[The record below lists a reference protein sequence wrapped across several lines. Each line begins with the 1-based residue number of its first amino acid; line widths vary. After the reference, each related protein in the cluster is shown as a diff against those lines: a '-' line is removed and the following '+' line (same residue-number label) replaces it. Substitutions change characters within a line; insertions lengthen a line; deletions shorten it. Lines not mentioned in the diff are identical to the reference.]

1 MLQGKF
7 VHLHVHSEFSLLD
20 GANRI
25 KDLPVRAKELGMNAM
40 AITDH
45 GAMFGAIDFYKACKA
60 NDIKPIIGCEVYV
73 APRNRK
79 DKDPNLD
86 ARYSHLILLAK
97 DNQGYKNLATLVSLG
112 YTEGFYYKPRIDHEI
127 IEKYHEGI
135 ICLSACLAGE
145 VNQAIL
151 ANDMEKAKEV
161 ALWYKSIFGED
172 YYLEIQN
179 NGIKEQVLAN
189 QKLIQLARELD
200 IPLVATNDAHY
211 LKREDAYNHEV
222 LLCIQT
228 GKRMTDED
236 RMKFDT
242 DELYVKS
249 PEEMSDY
256 FKNVPDA
263 IENTVKIA
271 EKCNV
276 EFEFGHT
283 ILPNYDVPQEFATH
297 YDYLEKLTYDGLKN
311 RYGENPSKEI
321 LERTEYELSVI
332 KKMGYV
338 DYFLIVWDYIHY
350 AKTHNIPVG
359 PGRGSGAG
367 SIVAYSIEITD
378 IDPIQYNLI
387 FERFLNPERISM
399 PDFDVDFCYEKRD
412 KVIEYVEQKYGK
424 DHVSQIITFG
434 TMSARMVIRDVA
446 RVLDM
451 PYAEADKLAK
461 MIPNEIHIT
470 IKKAMEQNK
479 ELKELYDTDEEIK
492 KMLNIAMALEG
503 MPRQAST
510 HACGIVI
517 TKEPV
522 VSYVPLYVRDGAI
535 STQYIMTTLEELGLL
550 KMDFLALEKLNI
562 ISKVSK
568 KIKNFNINNIPLDDK
583 KTLKIFYD
591 ADTDDI
597 FQFESSYAKSV
608 LDKLKITSF
617 NELTVSLALVRP
629 GANKQ
634 IDEYLK
640 NKKEG
645 INLTGDLA
653 DILGATYGTII
664 YQEQVMKIFEKVGG
678 YSLFEADDIRVA
690 ISKKKEDIIN
700 AQHDKFVSGGI
711 KNGYSKEFVE
721 KLFNKIKEFGGY
733 GFNKSHS
740 VAYALVSYQMAYLK
754 ANYPKEFMFY
764 LLENNKDI
772 SKCEKILSSLKNSG
786 YKLLK
791 PNINYSIDKY
801 AEKNGYILLPLNI
814 IRGLND
820 DIISKIIR
828 VRENGFNDIFDF
840 FVKTN
845 SFLNNETYLILI
857 KSGALDIFK
866 INKQTMIKNIDV
878 ILNYASIYSDGLG
891 KPILIKYPEYD
902 EATLRE
908 FEVLSYGMY
917 ITNHPCSK
925 YKDVIKVEN
934 IKNYLFKNINMVLL
948 IKNIRTIKDKKGGEM
963 AFLECEDETGKVNLT
978 MFSSLYA
985 KNNDLKV
992 NELIRVNVKVSKR
1005 FDKLNVLVNN
1015 IKRK

>member
-1 MLQGKF
+1 MKEKKLIPLKITT
-7 VHLHVHSEFSLLD
+7 EYSLLKSL
-20 GANRI
+20 I
-25 KDLPVRAKELGMNAM
+25 KLPDLISFLNENNIKEC
-40 AITDH
+40 AICDENLN
-45 GAMFGAIDFYKACKA
+45 GFMDFYLKCKE
-60 NDIKPIIGCEVYV
+60 NNIKPIIGLDTVYESMHIYVYAKNYLGYQELLKIDYLKDNMNLSYLENPNLLVIIPFKSIDIYEKLKYKDNVYIGFCNDIEKNNALLISDKIVYV
-73 APRNRK
+73 DNVRCLFKK
-79 DKDPNLD
+79 DISYLKYLKMLN
-86 ARYSHLILLAK
+86 
-97 DNQGYKNLATLVSLG
+97 DNFVYNDNA
-112 YTEGFYYKPRIDHEI
+112 YYKT
-127 IEKYHEGI
+127 
-135 ICLSACLAGE
+135 S
-145 VNQAIL
+145 
-151 ANDMEKAKEV
+151 
-161 ALWYKSIFGED
+161 SFED
-172 YYLEIQN
+172 IQTTYEFSKQINLEIPFDKKYIPKYN
-179 NGIKEQVLAN
+179 NSDNNYEYLKKLCILGLNKRFNGKVSNKYKERILY
-189 QKLIQLARELD
+189 ELD
-200 IPLVATNDAHY
+200 
-211 LKREDAYNHEV
+211 
-222 LLCIQT
+222 
-228 GKRMTDED
+228 
-236 RMKFDT
+236 
-242 DELYVKS
+242 
-249 PEEMSDY
+249 
-256 FKNVPDA
+256 
-263 IENTVKIA
+263 
-271 EKCNV
+271 
-276 EFEFGHT
+276 
-283 ILPNYDVPQEFATH
+283 
-297 YDYLEKLTYDGLKN
+297 
-311 RYGENPSKEI
+311 
-321 LERTEYELSVI
+321 VI
-332 KKMGYV
+332 NKMGFV
-338 DYFLIVWDYIHY
+338 DYFLIVYDYVLY
-350 AKTHNIPVG
+350 AKKNDIFVG
-359 PGRGSGAG
+359 PGRGSAAG
-367 SIVAYSIEITD
+367 SLVSYSLGITN
-378 IDPIQYNLI
+378 IDPIKYDLL
-387 FERFLNPERISM
+387 FERFLNINRKKM
-399 PDFDVDFCYEKRD
+399 PDIDIDFESDKRINM
-412 KVIEYVEQKYGK
+412 IEYVKNKYGFDK
-424 DHVSQIITFG
+424 VAVGLTFNNYK
-434 TMSARMVIRDVA
+434 AKLILRD
-446 RVLDM
+446 
-451 PYAEADKLAK
+451 LAK
-461 MIPNEIHIT
+461 LLKVDSNVFDKFIKNINSSLSLKENYQNEKV
-470 IKKAMEQNK
+470 KKYIEMYS
-479 ELKELYDTDEEIK
+479 ELKNLYDISYH
-492 KMLNIAMALEG
+492 LEG
-503 MPRQAST
+503 LKKNTST
-510 HACGIVI
+510 HAAGVIISSEKLGKIIPISNEDGTLKTGI
-517 TKEPV
+517 EMP
-522 VSYVPLYVRDGAI
+522 Y
-535 STQYIMTTLEELGLL
+535 LEKMGLL

-645 INLTGDLA
+645 INLAGDLT
-653 DILGATYGTII
+653 DILGSTYGTII

-764 LLENNKDI
+764 LLENNRDI

-828 VRENGFNDIFDF
+828 VRENGFDYIFDF

-845 SFLNNETYLILI
+845 SFLNKETYLILI

-902 EATLRE
+902 EVTLRE
-908 FEVLSYGMY
+908 FEILSYGMY

-948 IKNIRTIKDKKGGEM
+948 IKSIRTIKDKKGGEM

>member
-1 MLQGKF
+1 MKEKKLIPLKITT
-7 VHLHVHSEFSLLD
+7 EYSLLKSL
-20 GANRI
+20 I
-25 KDLPVRAKELGMNAM
+25 KLPDLISFLNENNIKEC
-40 AITDH
+40 AICDENLN
-45 GAMFGAIDFYKACKA
+45 GFMDFYLKCKE
-60 NDIKPIIGCEVYV
+60 NNIKPIIGLDTVFESMHIYVYAKNYFGYQELLKIDYLKDNMNLSYLENSNLLVIIPFKSIDIYEKLKYKDNVYIGFCNDIEKNNALLICDKIVYV
-73 APRNRK
+73 DNVRCLFKK
-79 DKDPNLD
+79 DISYLKYLKMLN
-86 ARYSHLILLAK
+86 
-97 DNQGYKNLATLVSLG
+97 DNFVYNDNA
-112 YTEGFYYKPRIDHEI
+112 YYKT
-127 IEKYHEGI
+127 
-135 ICLSACLAGE
+135 S
-145 VNQAIL
+145 
-151 ANDMEKAKEV
+151 
-161 ALWYKSIFGED
+161 SFED
-172 YYLEIQN
+172 IQTTYEFSKQINLEIPFDKKYIPKFN
-179 NGIKEQVLAN
+179 NSDNNYEYLKKLCILGLNKRFNGKVSNKYKERILY
-189 QKLIQLARELD
+189 ELD
-200 IPLVATNDAHY
+200 
-211 LKREDAYNHEV
+211 
-222 LLCIQT
+222 
-228 GKRMTDED
+228 
-236 RMKFDT
+236 
-242 DELYVKS
+242 
-249 PEEMSDY
+249 
-256 FKNVPDA
+256 
-263 IENTVKIA
+263 
-271 EKCNV
+271 
-276 EFEFGHT
+276 
-283 ILPNYDVPQEFATH
+283 
-297 YDYLEKLTYDGLKN
+297 
-311 RYGENPSKEI
+311 
-321 LERTEYELSVI
+321 VI
-332 KKMGYV
+332 NKMGFV
-338 DYFLIVWDYIHY
+338 DYFLIVYDYVLY
-350 AKTHNIPVG
+350 AKKNDIFVG
-359 PGRGSGAG
+359 PGRGSAAG
-367 SIVAYSIEITD
+367 SLVSYSLGITD
-378 IDPIQYNLI
+378 IDPIKYDLL
-387 FERFLNPERISM
+387 FERFLNINRKKM
-399 PDFDVDFCYEKRD
+399 PDIDIDFESDKRINM
-412 KVIEYVEQKYGK
+412 IEYVKNKYGFDK
-424 DHVSQIITFG
+424 VAVGLTFNNYK
-434 TMSARMVIRDVA
+434 AKLILRD
-446 RVLDM
+446 
-451 PYAEADKLAK
+451 LAK
-461 MIPNEIHIT
+461 ILKVDSNVFDKFIKNINSSLSLKENYQNEKVKKYIEMYSELKNLYDISYHLEG
-470 IKKAMEQNK
+470 IKKN
-479 ELKELYDTDEEIK
+479 T
-492 KMLNIAMALEG
+492 
-503 MPRQAST
+503 ST
-510 HACGIVI
+510 HAAGVIISSEKLGKIIPISNEDGTLKTGI
-517 TKEPV
+517 EMP
-522 VSYVPLYVRDGAI
+522 Y
-535 STQYIMTTLEELGLL
+535 LEKMGLL

-645 INLTGDLA
+645 INLAGDLT

-845 SFLNNETYLILI
+845 SFLNKETYLILI

-891 KPILIKYPEYD
+891 KPILTKYPEYD
-902 EATLRE
+902 DTTLRE
-908 FEVLSYGMY
+908 FEILSYGMY

-925 YKDVIKVEN
+925 YKDVIKVED
-934 IKNYLFKNINMVLL
+934 IKNYLFKNVNMVLL

>member
-1 MLQGKF
+1 MEEKKLIPLKITT
-7 VHLHVHSEFSLLD
+7 EYSLLKSL
-20 GANRI
+20 I
-25 KDLPVRAKELGMNAM
+25 KLPDLISFLNENNIKEC
-40 AITDH
+40 AICDENLN
-45 GAMFGAIDFYKACKA
+45 GFMDFYLKCKE
-60 NDIKPIIGCEVYV
+60 NNIKPIIGLDTVYESMHIYVYAKNYLGYQELLKIDYLKDNMNLSYLENSNLLVIIPFKSIDIYEKLKYKDNVYIGFCNDIEKNNALLISDKIVYV
-73 APRNRK
+73 DNVRCLFKK
-79 DKDPNLD
+79 DISYLKYLKMLN
-86 ARYSHLILLAK
+86 
-97 DNQGYKNLATLVSLG
+97 DNFVYNDNA
-112 YTEGFYYKPRIDHEI
+112 YYKT
-127 IEKYHEGI
+127 
-135 ICLSACLAGE
+135 S
-145 VNQAIL
+145 
-151 ANDMEKAKEV
+151 
-161 ALWYKSIFGED
+161 SFED
-172 YYLEIQN
+172 IQTTNEFSKQINLEIPFDKKYIPKYN
-179 NGIKEQVLAN
+179 NSDNNYEYLKKLCILGLNKRFNGKVSNKYKERILY
-189 QKLIQLARELD
+189 ELD
-200 IPLVATNDAHY
+200 
-211 LKREDAYNHEV
+211 
-222 LLCIQT
+222 
-228 GKRMTDED
+228 
-236 RMKFDT
+236 
-242 DELYVKS
+242 
-249 PEEMSDY
+249 
-256 FKNVPDA
+256 
-263 IENTVKIA
+263 
-271 EKCNV
+271 
-276 EFEFGHT
+276 
-283 ILPNYDVPQEFATH
+283 
-297 YDYLEKLTYDGLKN
+297 
-311 RYGENPSKEI
+311 
-321 LERTEYELSVI
+321 VI
-332 KKMGYV
+332 NKMGFV
-338 DYFLIVWDYIHY
+338 DYFLIVYDYVLY
-350 AKTHNIPVG
+350 AKKNDIFVG
-359 PGRGSGAG
+359 PGRGSAAG
-367 SIVAYSIEITD
+367 SLVSYSLGITN
-378 IDPIQYNLI
+378 IDPIKYDLL
-387 FERFLNPERISM
+387 FERFLNINRKKM
-399 PDFDVDFCYEKRD
+399 PDIDIDFESDKRINM
-412 KVIEYVEQKYGK
+412 IEYVKNKYGFDK
-424 DHVSQIITFG
+424 VAVGLTFNNYK
-434 TMSARMVIRDVA
+434 AKLILRD
-446 RVLDM
+446 
-451 PYAEADKLAK
+451 LAK
-461 MIPNEIHIT
+461 ILKVDSNVFDKFIKNINSSLSLKENYQNEKV
-470 IKKAMEQNK
+470 KKYIEMYS
-479 ELKELYDTDEEIK
+479 ELKNLYDISYH
-492 KMLNIAMALEG
+492 LEG
-503 MPRQAST
+503 LKKNTST
-510 HACGIVI
+510 HAAGVIISSEKLGKIIPISNEDGTLKTGI
-517 TKEPV
+517 EMP
-522 VSYVPLYVRDGAI
+522 Y
-535 STQYIMTTLEELGLL
+535 LEKMGLL

-645 INLTGDLA
+645 INLAGDLA
-653 DILGATYGTII
+653 DILGSTYGTII

-845 SFLNNETYLILI
+845 SFLNKETYLILI

-891 KPILIKYPEYD
+891 KPILTKYPEYD
-902 EATLRE
+902 DTTLRE

-948 IKNIRTIKDKKGGEM
+948 IKSIRTIKDKKGGEM

>member
-1 MLQGKF
+1 MKEKKLIPLKITT
-7 VHLHVHSEFSLLD
+7 EYSLLKSL
-20 GANRI
+20 I
-25 KDLPVRAKELGMNAM
+25 KLPDLISFLNENNIKEC
-40 AITDH
+40 AICDENLN
-45 GAMFGAIDFYKACKA
+45 GFMDFYLKCKE
-60 NDIKPIIGCEVYV
+60 NNIKPIIGLDTVYESMHIYVYAKNYLGYQELLKIDYLKDNMNLSYLENSNLLVIIPFKSIDIYEKLKYKDNVYIGFCNDIEKNNALLICDKIVYV
-73 APRNRK
+73 DNVRCLFKK
-79 DKDPNLD
+79 DISYLKYLKMLN
-86 ARYSHLILLAK
+86 
-97 DNQGYKNLATLVSLG
+97 DNFVYNDNA
-112 YTEGFYYKPRIDHEI
+112 YYKT
-127 IEKYHEGI
+127 
-135 ICLSACLAGE
+135 S
-145 VNQAIL
+145 
-151 ANDMEKAKEV
+151 
-161 ALWYKSIFGED
+161 SFED
-172 YYLEIQN
+172 IQTTNEFSKQINLEIPFDKKYIPKYN
-179 NGIKEQVLAN
+179 NSDNNYEYLKKLCILGLNKRFNGKVSNKYKERILY
-189 QKLIQLARELD
+189 ELD
-200 IPLVATNDAHY
+200 
-211 LKREDAYNHEV
+211 
-222 LLCIQT
+222 
-228 GKRMTDED
+228 
-236 RMKFDT
+236 
-242 DELYVKS
+242 
-249 PEEMSDY
+249 
-256 FKNVPDA
+256 
-263 IENTVKIA
+263 
-271 EKCNV
+271 
-276 EFEFGHT
+276 
-283 ILPNYDVPQEFATH
+283 
-297 YDYLEKLTYDGLKN
+297 
-311 RYGENPSKEI
+311 
-321 LERTEYELSVI
+321 VI
-332 KKMGYV
+332 NKMGFV
-338 DYFLIVWDYIHY
+338 DYFLIVYDYVLY
-350 AKTHNIPVG
+350 AKKNAIFVG
-359 PGRGSGAG
+359 PGRGSAAG
-367 SIVAYSIEITD
+367 SLVSYSLGITN
-378 IDPIQYNLI
+378 IDPIKYDLL
-387 FERFLNPERISM
+387 FERFLNINRKKM
-399 PDFDVDFCYEKRD
+399 PDIDIDFESDKRINM
-412 KVIEYVEQKYGK
+412 IEYVKNKYGFDK
-424 DHVSQIITFG
+424 VAVGLTFNNYK
-434 TMSARMVIRDVA
+434 AKLILRD
-446 RVLDM
+446 
-451 PYAEADKLAK
+451 LAK
-461 MIPNEIHIT
+461 LLKVDSNVFDKFIKNINSSLSLKENYQNEKV
-470 IKKAMEQNK
+470 KKYIEMYS
-479 ELKELYDTDEEIK
+479 ELKNLYDISYH
-492 KMLNIAMALEG
+492 LEG
-503 MPRQAST
+503 LKKNTST
-510 HACGIVI
+510 HAAGVIISSEKLGKIIPISNEDGTLKTGI
-517 TKEPV
+517 EMP
-522 VSYVPLYVRDGAI
+522 Y
-535 STQYIMTTLEELGLL
+535 LEKMGLL

-645 INLTGDLA
+645 INLTTGDLA
-653 DILGATYGTII
+653 EILGATYGTII

-814 IRGLND
+814 IRGLTD

-891 KPILIKYPEYD
+891 KPILTKYPEYD
-902 EATLRE
+902 DTTLRE
-908 FEVLSYGMY
+908 FEILSYGMY

-934 IKNYLFKNINMVLL
+934 IKNYLFKNVNMVLL

-985 KNNDLKV
+985 KNNDLKA
-992 NELIRVNVKVSKR
+992 NELIIVNVKVSKR

>member
-1 MLQGKF
+1 MKEKKLIPLKITT
-7 VHLHVHSEFSLLD
+7 EYSLLKSL
-20 GANRI
+20 I
-25 KDLPVRAKELGMNAM
+25 KLPDLISFLLENNIKEC
-40 AITDH
+40 AICDENLN
-45 GAMFGAIDFYKACKA
+45 GFMDFYLKCKE
-60 NDIKPIIGCEVYV
+60 NNIKPIIGLDTVYESMHIYVYAKNYLGYQELLKIDYLKDNMNLSYLENSNLLVIIPFKSIDIYEKLKYKDNVYIGFCNDIEKNNALLISDKIVYV
-73 APRNRK
+73 DNVRCLFKK
-79 DKDPNLD
+79 DISYLKYLKMLN
-86 ARYSHLILLAK
+86 
-97 DNQGYKNLATLVSLG
+97 DNFVYNDNA
-112 YTEGFYYKPRIDHEI
+112 YYKT
-127 IEKYHEGI
+127 
-135 ICLSACLAGE
+135 S
-145 VNQAIL
+145 
-151 ANDMEKAKEV
+151 
-161 ALWYKSIFGED
+161 SFED
-172 YYLEIQN
+172 IQTTYEFSKQINLEIPFDKKYIPKYN
-179 NGIKEQVLAN
+179 NRDNNYEYLKKLCILGLNKRFNGKVSNKYKERILY
-189 QKLIQLARELD
+189 ELD
-200 IPLVATNDAHY
+200 
-211 LKREDAYNHEV
+211 
-222 LLCIQT
+222 
-228 GKRMTDED
+228 
-236 RMKFDT
+236 
-242 DELYVKS
+242 
-249 PEEMSDY
+249 
-256 FKNVPDA
+256 
-263 IENTVKIA
+263 
-271 EKCNV
+271 
-276 EFEFGHT
+276 
-283 ILPNYDVPQEFATH
+283 
-297 YDYLEKLTYDGLKN
+297 
-311 RYGENPSKEI
+311 
-321 LERTEYELSVI
+321 VI
-332 KKMGYV
+332 NKMGFV
-338 DYFLIVWDYIHY
+338 DYFLIVYDYVLY
-350 AKTHNIPVG
+350 AKKNDIFVG
-359 PGRGSGAG
+359 PGRGSAAG
-367 SIVAYSIEITD
+367 SLVSYSLGITN
-378 IDPIQYNLI
+378 IDPIKYDLL
-387 FERFLNPERISM
+387 FERFLNINRKKM
-399 PDFDVDFCYEKRD
+399 PDIDIDFESDKRINM
-412 KVIEYVEQKYGK
+412 IEYVKNKYGFDK
-424 DHVSQIITFG
+424 VAVGLTFNNYK
-434 TMSARMVIRDVA
+434 AKLILRD
-446 RVLDM
+446 
-451 PYAEADKLAK
+451 LAK
-461 MIPNEIHIT
+461 LLKVDSNVFDKFIKNINSSLSLKENYQNEKV
-470 IKKAMEQNK
+470 KKYIEMYS
-479 ELKELYDTDEEIK
+479 ELKNLYDISYH
-492 KMLNIAMALEG
+492 LEG
-503 MPRQAST
+503 LKKNTST
-510 HACGIVI
+510 HAAGVIISSEKLGKIIPISNEDGTLKTGI
-517 TKEPV
+517 EMP
-522 VSYVPLYVRDGAI
+522 Y
-535 STQYIMTTLEELGLL
+535 LEKMGLL

-597 FQFESSYAKSV
+597 FQSSYAKSV

-645 INLTGDLA
+645 INLTGDLT
-653 DILGATYGTII
+653 DILGSTYGTII

-772 SKCEKILSSLKNSG
+772 SKCEKIFSSLKNSG

-845 SFLNNETYLILI
+845 SFLNKETYLILI

-902 EATLRE
+902 DTTLRE
-908 FEVLSYGMY
+908 FEILSYGMY

-948 IKNIRTIKDKKGGEM
+948 IKSIRTIKDKKGGEM

-985 KNNDLKV
+985 KNNDLKA
-992 NELIRVNVKVSKR
+992 NELIIVNVKVSKR

>member
-1 MLQGKF
+1 MIEYVKNKYGFDKVAVGLTF
-7 VHLHVHSEFSLLD
+7 
-20 GANRI
+20 N
-25 KDLPVRAKELGMNAM
+25 N
-40 AITDH
+40 
-45 GAMFGAIDFYKACKA
+45 YKAK
-60 NDIKPIIGCEVYV
+60 
-73 APRNRK
+73 
-79 DKDPNLD
+79 
-86 ARYSHLILLAK
+86 LILRDLAK
-97 DNQGYKNLATLVSLG
+97 LLKVDSNVFDKFIKNINSSLSLKENYQNEKVKKYIEMYSELKNLYDISYHLEGLKKNTSTHAAGVIISSEKLGKIIPISNEDGTLKTG
-112 YTEGFYYKPRIDHEI
+112 
-127 IEKYHEGI
+127 IE
-135 ICLSACLAGE
+135 
-145 VNQAIL
+145 
-151 ANDMEKAKEV
+151 M
-161 ALWYKSIFGED
+161 
-172 YYLEIQN
+172 
-179 NGIKEQVLAN
+179 
-189 QKLIQLARELD
+189 
-200 IPLVATNDAHY
+200 P
-211 LKREDAYNHEV
+211 
-222 LLCIQT
+222 
-228 GKRMTDED
+228 
-236 RMKFDT
+236 
-242 DELYVKS
+242 
-249 PEEMSDY
+249 
-256 FKNVPDA
+256 
-263 IENTVKIA
+263 
-271 EKCNV
+271 
-276 EFEFGHT
+276 
-283 ILPNYDVPQEFATH
+283 
-297 YDYLEKLTYDGLKN
+297 YLEK
-311 RYGENPSKEI
+311 
-321 LERTEYELSVI
+321 
-332 KKMGYV
+332 M
-338 DYFLIVWDYIHY
+338 
-350 AKTHNIPVG
+350 
-359 PGRGSGAG
+359 
-367 SIVAYSIEITD
+367 
-378 IDPIQYNLI
+378 
-387 FERFLNPERISM
+387 
-399 PDFDVDFCYEKRD
+399 
-412 KVIEYVEQKYGK
+412 
-424 DHVSQIITFG
+424 
-434 TMSARMVIRDVA
+434 
-446 RVLDM
+446 
-451 PYAEADKLAK
+451 
-461 MIPNEIHIT
+461 
-470 IKKAMEQNK
+470 
-479 ELKELYDTDEEIK
+479 
-492 KMLNIAMALEG
+492 
-503 MPRQAST
+503 
-510 HACGIVI
+510 
-517 TKEPV
+517 
-522 VSYVPLYVRDGAI
+522 
-535 STQYIMTTLEELGLL
+535 GLL

-617 NELTVSLALVRP
+617 NELIVSLALVRP

-645 INLTGDLA
+645 INLTGDLN
-653 DILGATYGTII
+653 DILGSTYGTII

-845 SFLNNETYLILI
+845 SFLNKETYLILI

-902 EATLRE
+902 DTTLRE
-908 FEVLSYGMY
+908 FEILSYGMY

-948 IKNIRTIKDKKGGEM
+948 IKSIRTIKDKNGGEM

-992 NELIRVNVKVSKR
+992 NELIIVNVKVSKR

>member
-1 MLQGKF
+1 MEEKKLIPLKITT
-7 VHLHVHSEFSLLD
+7 EYSLLKSL
-20 GANRI
+20 I
-25 KDLPVRAKELGMNAM
+25 KLPDLISFLNENNIKEC
-40 AITDH
+40 AICDENLN
-45 GAMFGAIDFYKACKA
+45 GFMDFYLKCKE
-60 NDIKPIIGCEVYV
+60 NNIKPIIGLDTVYESMHIYAYAKNYFGYQQLLKIDYLKDNMNLSYLENPNLLVIIPFKSIDIYEKLKYKDNVYIGFCNDIEKNNALLISDKIVYV
-73 APRNRK
+73 DNVRCLFKK
-79 DKDPNLD
+79 DISYLKYLKMLN
-86 ARYSHLILLAK
+86 
-97 DNQGYKNLATLVSLG
+97 DNFVYNDNA
-112 YTEGFYYKPRIDHEI
+112 YYKT
-127 IEKYHEGI
+127 
-135 ICLSACLAGE
+135 S
-145 VNQAIL
+145 
-151 ANDMEKAKEV
+151 
-161 ALWYKSIFGED
+161 SFED
-172 YYLEIQN
+172 IQTTYEFSKQINLEIPFDKKYIPKYN
-179 NGIKEQVLAN
+179 NSDNNYEYLKKLCILGLNKRFNGKVSNKYKERILY
-189 QKLIQLARELD
+189 ELD
-200 IPLVATNDAHY
+200 
-211 LKREDAYNHEV
+211 
-222 LLCIQT
+222 
-228 GKRMTDED
+228 
-236 RMKFDT
+236 
-242 DELYVKS
+242 
-249 PEEMSDY
+249 
-256 FKNVPDA
+256 
-263 IENTVKIA
+263 
-271 EKCNV
+271 
-276 EFEFGHT
+276 
-283 ILPNYDVPQEFATH
+283 
-297 YDYLEKLTYDGLKN
+297 
-311 RYGENPSKEI
+311 
-321 LERTEYELSVI
+321 VI
-332 KKMGYV
+332 NKMGFV
-338 DYFLIVWDYIHY
+338 DYFLIVYDYVLY
-350 AKTHNIPVG
+350 AKKNDIFVG
-359 PGRGSGAG
+359 PGRGSAAG
-367 SIVAYSIEITD
+367 SLVSYSLGITN
-378 IDPIQYNLI
+378 IDPIKYGLL
-387 FERFLNPERISM
+387 FERFLNINRKKM
-399 PDFDVDFCYEKRD
+399 PDIDIDFESDKRINM
-412 KVIEYVEQKYGK
+412 IEYVKNKYGFDK
-424 DHVSQIITFG
+424 VAVGLTFNNYK
-434 TMSARMVIRDVA
+434 AKLILRD
-446 RVLDM
+446 
-451 PYAEADKLAK
+451 LAK
-461 MIPNEIHIT
+461 LLKVDSNVFDKFIKNINSSLSLKENYQNEKV
-470 IKKAMEQNK
+470 KKYIEMYS
-479 ELKELYDTDEEIK
+479 ELKNLYDISYH
-492 KMLNIAMALEG
+492 LEG
-503 MPRQAST
+503 LKKNTST
-510 HACGIVI
+510 HAAGVIISSEKLGKIIPISNEDGTLKTGI
-517 TKEPV
+517 EMP
-522 VSYVPLYVRDGAI
+522 Y
-535 STQYIMTTLEELGLL
+535 LEKMGLL

-645 INLTGDLA
+645 INLAGDLT
-653 DILGATYGTII
+653 DILGSTYGTII

-791 PNINYSIDKY
+791 PNINYSMDKY

-845 SFLNNETYLILI
+845 SFLNKETYLILI

-902 EATLRE
+902 EVTLRE
-908 FEVLSYGMY
+908 FEILSYGMY

-948 IKNIRTIKDKKGGEM
+948 IKSIRTIKDKKGGEM

>member
-1 MLQGKF
+1 MKEKKLIPLKITT
-7 VHLHVHSEFSLLD
+7 EYSLLKSL
-20 GANRI
+20 I
-25 KDLPVRAKELGMNAM
+25 KLPDLISFLLENNIKEC
-40 AITDH
+40 AICDENLN
-45 GAMFGAIDFYKACKA
+45 GFMDFYLKCKE
-60 NDIKPIIGCEVYV
+60 NNIKPIIGLDTVYESMHIYVYAKNYLGYQELLKIDYLKDNMNLSYLENSNLLVIIPFKSIDIYEKLKYKDNVYIGFCNDIEKNNALLISDKIVYV
-73 APRNRK
+73 DNVRCLFKK
-79 DKDPNLD
+79 DISYLKYLKMLN
-86 ARYSHLILLAK
+86 
-97 DNQGYKNLATLVSLG
+97 DNFVYNDNA
-112 YTEGFYYKPRIDHEI
+112 YYKT
-127 IEKYHEGI
+127 
-135 ICLSACLAGE
+135 S
-145 VNQAIL
+145 
-151 ANDMEKAKEV
+151 
-161 ALWYKSIFGED
+161 SFED
-172 YYLEIQN
+172 IQTTYEFSKQINLEIPFDKKYIPKYN
-179 NGIKEQVLAN
+179 NSDNNYEYLKKLCILGLNKRFNGKVSNKYKERILY
-189 QKLIQLARELD
+189 ELD
-200 IPLVATNDAHY
+200 
-211 LKREDAYNHEV
+211 
-222 LLCIQT
+222 
-228 GKRMTDED
+228 
-236 RMKFDT
+236 
-242 DELYVKS
+242 
-249 PEEMSDY
+249 
-256 FKNVPDA
+256 
-263 IENTVKIA
+263 
-271 EKCNV
+271 
-276 EFEFGHT
+276 
-283 ILPNYDVPQEFATH
+283 
-297 YDYLEKLTYDGLKN
+297 
-311 RYGENPSKEI
+311 
-321 LERTEYELSVI
+321 VI
-332 KKMGYV
+332 NKMGFV
-338 DYFLIVWDYIHY
+338 DYFLIVYDYVLY
-350 AKTHNIPVG
+350 AKKNDIFVG
-359 PGRGSGAG
+359 PGRGSAAG
-367 SIVAYSIEITD
+367 SLVSYSLGITN
-378 IDPIQYNLI
+378 IDPIKYDLL
-387 FERFLNPERISM
+387 FERFLNINRKKM
-399 PDFDVDFCYEKRD
+399 PDIDIDFESDKRINM
-412 KVIEYVEQKYGK
+412 IEYVKNKYGFDK
-424 DHVSQIITFG
+424 VAVGLTFNNYK
-434 TMSARMVIRDVA
+434 AKLILRD
-446 RVLDM
+446 
-451 PYAEADKLAK
+451 LAK
-461 MIPNEIHIT
+461 ILKVDSNVFDKFIKNINSSLSLKENYQNEKV
-470 IKKAMEQNK
+470 KKYIEMYS
-479 ELKELYDTDEEIK
+479 ELKNLYDISYH
-492 KMLNIAMALEG
+492 LEG
-503 MPRQAST
+503 LKKNTST
-510 HACGIVI
+510 HAAGVIISSEKLGKIIPISNEDGTLKTGI
-517 TKEPV
+517 EMP
-522 VSYVPLYVRDGAI
+522 Y
-535 STQYIMTTLEELGLL
+535 LEKMGLL

-653 DILGATYGTII
+653 DILGSTYGTII

-678 YSLFEADDIRVA
+678 YSLFEADDIRIA

-845 SFLNNETYLILI
+845 SFLNKETYLILI

-902 EATLRE
+902 DATLRE
-908 FEVLSYGMY
+908 FEILSYGMY

-948 IKNIRTIKDKKGGEM
+948 IKSIRTIKDKKGGEM

-985 KNNDLKV
+985 KNNDLKA
-992 NELIRVNVKVSKR
+992 NELIIVNVKVSKR

>member
-1 MLQGKF
+1 MEEKKLIPLKITT
-7 VHLHVHSEFSLLD
+7 EYSLLKSL
-20 GANRI
+20 I
-25 KDLPVRAKELGMNAM
+25 KLPDLISFLNENNIKEC
-40 AITDH
+40 AICDENLN
-45 GAMFGAIDFYKACKA
+45 GFMDFYLKCKE
-60 NDIKPIIGCEVYV
+60 NNIKPIIGLDTVYESMHIYVYAKNYLGYQELLKIDYLKDNMNLSYLENSNLLVIIPFKSIDIYEKLKYKDNVYIGFCNDIEKNNALLICDKIVYV
-73 APRNRK
+73 DNVRCLFKK
-79 DKDPNLD
+79 DISYLKYLKMLN
-86 ARYSHLILLAK
+86 
-97 DNQGYKNLATLVSLG
+97 DNFVYNDNA
-112 YTEGFYYKPRIDHEI
+112 YYKT
-127 IEKYHEGI
+127 
-135 ICLSACLAGE
+135 S
-145 VNQAIL
+145 
-151 ANDMEKAKEV
+151 
-161 ALWYKSIFGED
+161 SFED
-172 YYLEIQN
+172 IQTTNEFSKQINLEIPFDKKYIPKYN
-179 NGIKEQVLAN
+179 NSDNNYEYLKKLCILGLNKRFNGKVSNKYKERILY
-189 QKLIQLARELD
+189 ELD
-200 IPLVATNDAHY
+200 
-211 LKREDAYNHEV
+211 
-222 LLCIQT
+222 
-228 GKRMTDED
+228 
-236 RMKFDT
+236 
-242 DELYVKS
+242 
-249 PEEMSDY
+249 
-256 FKNVPDA
+256 
-263 IENTVKIA
+263 
-271 EKCNV
+271 
-276 EFEFGHT
+276 
-283 ILPNYDVPQEFATH
+283 
-297 YDYLEKLTYDGLKN
+297 
-311 RYGENPSKEI
+311 
-321 LERTEYELSVI
+321 VI
-332 KKMGYV
+332 NKMGFV
-338 DYFLIVWDYIHY
+338 DYFLIVYDYVLY
-350 AKTHNIPVG
+350 AKKNDIFVG
-359 PGRGSGAG
+359 PGRGSAAG
-367 SIVAYSIEITD
+367 SLVSYSLGITN
-378 IDPIQYNLI
+378 IDPIKYDLL
-387 FERFLNPERISM
+387 FERFLNINRKKM
-399 PDFDVDFCYEKRD
+399 PDIDIDFESDKRINM
-412 KVIEYVEQKYGK
+412 IEYVKNKYGFDK
-424 DHVSQIITFG
+424 VAVGLTFNNYK
-434 TMSARMVIRDVA
+434 AKLILRD
-446 RVLDM
+446 
-451 PYAEADKLAK
+451 LAK
-461 MIPNEIHIT
+461 LLKVDSNVFDKFIKNINSSLSLKENYQNEKV
-470 IKKAMEQNK
+470 KKYIEMYS
-479 ELKELYDTDEEIK
+479 ELKNLYDISYH
-492 KMLNIAMALEG
+492 LEG
-503 MPRQAST
+503 LKKNTST
-510 HACGIVI
+510 HAAGVIISSEKLGKIIPISNEDGTLKTGI
-517 TKEPV
+517 EMP
-522 VSYVPLYVRDGAI
+522 Y
-535 STQYIMTTLEELGLL
+535 LEKMGLL

-645 INLTGDLA
+645 INLTGDLT

-828 VRENGFNDIFDF
+828 VRENGFDDIFDF

-845 SFLNNETYLILI
+845 SFLNKETYLILI

-878 ILNYASIYSDGLG
+878 ILNYASIYSEGLG
-891 KPILIKYPEYD
+891 KPILTKYPEYD
-902 EATLRE
+902 DTTLRE
-908 FEVLSYGMY
+908 FEILSYGMY

-948 IKNIRTIKDKKGGEM
+948 IKSIRTIKDKKGGEM

-992 NELIRVNVKVSKR
+992 NELIIVNVKVSKR

>member
-1 MLQGKF
+1 MEEKKLIPLKITT
-7 VHLHVHSEFSLLD
+7 EYSLLKSL
-20 GANRI
+20 I
-25 KDLPVRAKELGMNAM
+25 KLPDLISFLNENNIKEC
-40 AITDH
+40 AICDENLN
-45 GAMFGAIDFYKACKA
+45 GFMDFYLKCKE
-60 NDIKPIIGCEVYV
+60 NNIKPIIGLDTVYESMHIYVYAKNYLGYQELLKIDYLKDNMNLSYLENPNLLVIIPFKSIDIYEKLKYKDNVYIGFCNDIEKNNALLISDKIVYV
-73 APRNRK
+73 DNVRCLYKK
-79 DKDPNLD
+79 DIPYLKYLKMLN
-86 ARYSHLILLAK
+86 
-97 DNQGYKNLATLVSLG
+97 DNFVYNDNA
-112 YTEGFYYKPRIDHEI
+112 YYKT
-127 IEKYHEGI
+127 
-135 ICLSACLAGE
+135 S
-145 VNQAIL
+145 
-151 ANDMEKAKEV
+151 
-161 ALWYKSIFGED
+161 SFED
-172 YYLEIQN
+172 IQTTYEFSKQINLEIPFDKKYIPKFN
-179 NGIKEQVLAN
+179 NSDNNYEYLKKLCILGLNKRFNGKVSNKYKERILY
-189 QKLIQLARELD
+189 ELD
-200 IPLVATNDAHY
+200 
-211 LKREDAYNHEV
+211 
-222 LLCIQT
+222 
-228 GKRMTDED
+228 
-236 RMKFDT
+236 
-242 DELYVKS
+242 
-249 PEEMSDY
+249 
-256 FKNVPDA
+256 
-263 IENTVKIA
+263 
-271 EKCNV
+271 
-276 EFEFGHT
+276 
-283 ILPNYDVPQEFATH
+283 
-297 YDYLEKLTYDGLKN
+297 
-311 RYGENPSKEI
+311 
-321 LERTEYELSVI
+321 VI
-332 KKMGYV
+332 NKMGFV
-338 DYFLIVWDYIHY
+338 DYFLIVYDYVLY
-350 AKTHNIPVG
+350 AKKNDIFVG
-359 PGRGSGAG
+359 PGRGSAAG
-367 SIVAYSIEITD
+367 SLVSYSLGITN
-378 IDPIQYNLI
+378 IDPIKYDLL
-387 FERFLNPERISM
+387 FERFLNINRKKM
-399 PDFDVDFCYEKRD
+399 PDIDIDFESDKRINM
-412 KVIEYVEQKYGK
+412 IEYVKNKYGFDK
-424 DHVSQIITFG
+424 VAVGLTFNNYK
-434 TMSARMVIRDVA
+434 AKLILRD
-446 RVLDM
+446 
-451 PYAEADKLAK
+451 LAK
-461 MIPNEIHIT
+461 LLKVDSNVFDKFIKNINSSLSLKENYQNEKV
-470 IKKAMEQNK
+470 KKYIEMYS
-479 ELKELYDTDEEIK
+479 ELKNLYDISYH
-492 KMLNIAMALEG
+492 LEG
-503 MPRQAST
+503 LKKNTST
-510 HACGIVI
+510 HAAGVIISSEKLGKIIPISNEDGTLKTGI
-517 TKEPV
+517 EMP
-522 VSYVPLYVRDGAI
+522 Y
-535 STQYIMTTLEELGLL
+535 LEKMGLL

-645 INLTGDLA
+645 INLAGDLT
-653 DILGATYGTII
+653 DILGSTYGTII

-845 SFLNNETYLILI
+845 SFLNKETYLILI

-878 ILNYASIYSDGLG
+878 ILNYASIYSEGLG
-891 KPILIKYPEYD
+891 KPILTKYPEYD
-902 EATLRE
+902 DTTLRE
-908 FEVLSYGMY
+908 FEILSYGMY

-948 IKNIRTIKDKKGGEM
+948 IKSIRTIKDKKGGEM

>member
-1 MLQGKF
+1 MKEKKLIPLKITT
-7 VHLHVHSEFSLLD
+7 EYSLLKSL
-20 GANRI
+20 I
-25 KDLPVRAKELGMNAM
+25 KLPDLISFLLENNIKEC
-40 AITDH
+40 AICDENLN
-45 GAMFGAIDFYKACKA
+45 GFMDFYLKCKE
-60 NDIKPIIGCEVYV
+60 NNIKPIIGLDTVYESMHIYVYAKNYLGYQELLKIDYLKDNMNLSYLENSNLLVIIPFKSIDIYEKLKYKDNVYIGFCNDIEKNNALLISDKIVYV
-73 APRNRK
+73 DNVRCLFKK
-79 DKDPNLD
+79 DISYLKYLKMLN
-86 ARYSHLILLAK
+86 
-97 DNQGYKNLATLVSLG
+97 DNFVYNDNA
-112 YTEGFYYKPRIDHEI
+112 YYKT
-127 IEKYHEGI
+127 
-135 ICLSACLAGE
+135 S
-145 VNQAIL
+145 
-151 ANDMEKAKEV
+151 
-161 ALWYKSIFGED
+161 SFED
-172 YYLEIQN
+172 IQTTYEFSKQINLEIPFDRKYIPKYN
-179 NGIKEQVLAN
+179 NSDNNYEYLKKLCILGLNKRFNGKVSNKYKERILY
-189 QKLIQLARELD
+189 ELD
-200 IPLVATNDAHY
+200 
-211 LKREDAYNHEV
+211 
-222 LLCIQT
+222 
-228 GKRMTDED
+228 
-236 RMKFDT
+236 
-242 DELYVKS
+242 
-249 PEEMSDY
+249 
-256 FKNVPDA
+256 
-263 IENTVKIA
+263 
-271 EKCNV
+271 
-276 EFEFGHT
+276 
-283 ILPNYDVPQEFATH
+283 
-297 YDYLEKLTYDGLKN
+297 
-311 RYGENPSKEI
+311 
-321 LERTEYELSVI
+321 VI
-332 KKMGYV
+332 NKMGFV
-338 DYFLIVWDYIHY
+338 DYFLIVYDYVLY
-350 AKTHNIPVG
+350 AKKNDIFVG
-359 PGRGSGAG
+359 PGRGSAAG
-367 SIVAYSIEITD
+367 SLVSYSLGITN
-378 IDPIQYNLI
+378 IDPIKYDLL
-387 FERFLNPERISM
+387 FERFLNINRKKM
-399 PDFDVDFCYEKRD
+399 PDIDIDFESDKRINM
-412 KVIEYVEQKYGK
+412 IEYVKNKYGFDK
-424 DHVSQIITFG
+424 VAVGLTFNNYK
-434 TMSARMVIRDVA
+434 AKLILRD
-446 RVLDM
+446 
-451 PYAEADKLAK
+451 LAK
-461 MIPNEIHIT
+461 ILKVDSNVFDKFIKNINSSLSLKENYQNEKV
-470 IKKAMEQNK
+470 KKYIEMYS
-479 ELKELYDTDEEIK
+479 ELKNLYDISYH
-492 KMLNIAMALEG
+492 LEG
-503 MPRQAST
+503 LKKNTST
-510 HACGIVI
+510 HAAGVIISSEKLGKIIPITNEDGTLKTGI
-517 TKEPV
+517 EMP
-522 VSYVPLYVRDGAI
+522 Y
-535 STQYIMTTLEELGLL
+535 LEKIGLL

-617 NELTVSLALVRP
+617 NELIVSLALVRP

-645 INLTGDLA
+645 INLTGDLN
-653 DILGATYGTII
+653 DILGSTYGTII

-845 SFLNNETYLILI
+845 SFLNKETYLILI

-902 EATLRE
+902 DATLRE
-908 FEVLSYGMY
+908 FEILSYGMY

-948 IKNIRTIKDKKGGEM
+948 IKSIRTIKDKKGGEM

-992 NELIRVNVKVSKR
+992 NELIIVNVKVSKR

>member
-1 MLQGKF
+1 MKEKKLIPLKITT
-7 VHLHVHSEFSLLD
+7 EYSLLKSL
-20 GANRI
+20 I
-25 KDLPVRAKELGMNAM
+25 KLPDLISFLLENNIKEC
-40 AITDH
+40 AICDENLN
-45 GAMFGAIDFYKACKA
+45 GFMDFYLKCKE
-60 NDIKPIIGCEVYV
+60 NNIKPIIGLDTVYESMHIYVYAKNYLGYQELLKIDYLKDNMNLSYLENSNLLVIIPFKSIDIYEKLKYKDNVYIGFCNDIEKNNALLISDKIVYV
-73 APRNRK
+73 DNVRCLFKK
-79 DKDPNLD
+79 DISYLKYLKMLN
-86 ARYSHLILLAK
+86 
-97 DNQGYKNLATLVSLG
+97 DNFVYNDNA
-112 YTEGFYYKPRIDHEI
+112 YYKT
-127 IEKYHEGI
+127 
-135 ICLSACLAGE
+135 S
-145 VNQAIL
+145 
-151 ANDMEKAKEV
+151 
-161 ALWYKSIFGED
+161 SFED
-172 YYLEIQN
+172 IQTTYEFSKQINLEIPFDRKYIPKYN
-179 NGIKEQVLAN
+179 NSDNNYEYLKKLCILGLNKRFNGKVSNKYKERILY
-189 QKLIQLARELD
+189 ELD
-200 IPLVATNDAHY
+200 
-211 LKREDAYNHEV
+211 
-222 LLCIQT
+222 
-228 GKRMTDED
+228 
-236 RMKFDT
+236 
-242 DELYVKS
+242 
-249 PEEMSDY
+249 
-256 FKNVPDA
+256 
-263 IENTVKIA
+263 
-271 EKCNV
+271 
-276 EFEFGHT
+276 
-283 ILPNYDVPQEFATH
+283 
-297 YDYLEKLTYDGLKN
+297 
-311 RYGENPSKEI
+311 
-321 LERTEYELSVI
+321 VI
-332 KKMGYV
+332 NKMGFV
-338 DYFLIVWDYIHY
+338 DYFLIVYDYVLY
-350 AKTHNIPVG
+350 AKKNDIFVG
-359 PGRGSGAG
+359 PGRGSAAG
-367 SIVAYSIEITD
+367 SLVSYSLGITN
-378 IDPIQYNLI
+378 IDPIKYDLL
-387 FERFLNPERISM
+387 FERFLNINRKKM
-399 PDFDVDFCYEKRD
+399 PDIDIDFESDKRINM
-412 KVIEYVEQKYGK
+412 IEYVKNKYGFDK
-424 DHVSQIITFG
+424 VAVGLTFNNYK
-434 TMSARMVIRDVA
+434 AKLILRD
-446 RVLDM
+446 
-451 PYAEADKLAK
+451 LAK
-461 MIPNEIHIT
+461 ILKVDSNVFDKFIKNINSSLSLKENYQNEKV
-470 IKKAMEQNK
+470 KKYIEMYS
-479 ELKELYDTDEEIK
+479 ELKNLYDISYH
-492 KMLNIAMALEG
+492 LEG
-503 MPRQAST
+503 LKKNTST
-510 HACGIVI
+510 HAAGVIISSEKLGKIIPISNEDGTLKTGI
-517 TKEPV
+517 EMP
-522 VSYVPLYVRDGAI
+522 Y
-535 STQYIMTTLEELGLL
+535 LEKIGLL

-583 KTLKIFYD
+583 KALKIFYD

-617 NELTVSLALVRP
+617 NELIVSLALVRP

-645 INLTGDLA
+645 INLTGDLN
-653 DILGATYGTII
+653 DILGSTYGTII

-845 SFLNNETYLILI
+845 SFLNKETYLILI

-902 EATLRE
+902 DTTLRE
-908 FEVLSYGMY
+908 FEILSYGMY

-948 IKNIRTIKDKKGGEM
+948 IKSIRTIKDKNGGEM

-985 KNNDLKV
+985 KNNDLKA
-992 NELIRVNVKVSKR
+992 NELIIVNVKVSKR

>member
-1 MLQGKF
+1 MEEKKLIPLKITT
-7 VHLHVHSEFSLLD
+7 EYSLLKSL
-20 GANRI
+20 I
-25 KDLPVRAKELGMNAM
+25 KLPDLISFLNENNIKEC
-40 AITDH
+40 AICDENLN
-45 GAMFGAIDFYKACKA
+45 GFMDFYLKCKE
-60 NDIKPIIGCEVYV
+60 NNIKPIIGLDTVYESMHIYVYAKNYLGYQELLKIDYLKDNMNLSYLENPNLLVIIPFKSIDIYEKLKYKDNVYIGFCNDIEKNNALLISDKIVYV
-73 APRNRK
+73 DNVRCLFKK
-79 DKDPNLD
+79 DISYLKYLKMLN
-86 ARYSHLILLAK
+86 
-97 DNQGYKNLATLVSLG
+97 DNFVYNDNA
-112 YTEGFYYKPRIDHEI
+112 YYKT
-127 IEKYHEGI
+127 
-135 ICLSACLAGE
+135 S
-145 VNQAIL
+145 
-151 ANDMEKAKEV
+151 
-161 ALWYKSIFGED
+161 SFED
-172 YYLEIQN
+172 IQTTYEFSKQINLEIPFDKKYIPKFN
-179 NGIKEQVLAN
+179 NSDNNHEYLKKLCILGLNKRFNGKVSNKYKERILY
-189 QKLIQLARELD
+189 ELD
-200 IPLVATNDAHY
+200 
-211 LKREDAYNHEV
+211 
-222 LLCIQT
+222 
-228 GKRMTDED
+228 
-236 RMKFDT
+236 
-242 DELYVKS
+242 
-249 PEEMSDY
+249 
-256 FKNVPDA
+256 
-263 IENTVKIA
+263 
-271 EKCNV
+271 
-276 EFEFGHT
+276 
-283 ILPNYDVPQEFATH
+283 
-297 YDYLEKLTYDGLKN
+297 
-311 RYGENPSKEI
+311 
-321 LERTEYELSVI
+321 VI
-332 KKMGYV
+332 NKMGFV
-338 DYFLIVWDYIHY
+338 DYFLIVYDYVLY
-350 AKTHNIPVG
+350 AKKNDIFVG
-359 PGRGSGAG
+359 PGRGSAAG
-367 SIVAYSIEITD
+367 SLVSYSLGITN
-378 IDPIQYNLI
+378 IDPIKYDLL
-387 FERFLNPERISM
+387 FERFLNINRKKM
-399 PDFDVDFCYEKRD
+399 PDIDIDFESDKRINM
-412 KVIEYVEQKYGK
+412 IEYVKNKYGFDK
-424 DHVSQIITFG
+424 VAVGLTFNNYK
-434 TMSARMVIRDVA
+434 AKLILRD
-446 RVLDM
+446 
-451 PYAEADKLAK
+451 LAK
-461 MIPNEIHIT
+461 LLKVDSNVFDKFIKNINSSLSLKENYQNEKV
-470 IKKAMEQNK
+470 KKYIEMYS
-479 ELKELYDTDEEIK
+479 ELKNLYDISYH
-492 KMLNIAMALEG
+492 LEG
-503 MPRQAST
+503 LKKNTST
-510 HACGIVI
+510 HAAGVIISSEKLGKIIPISNEDGTLKTGI
-517 TKEPV
+517 EMP
-522 VSYVPLYVRDGAI
+522 Y
-535 STQYIMTTLEELGLL
+535 LEKMGLL

-629 GANKQ
+629 GVNKQ

-772 SKCEKILSSLKNSG
+772 SKCEKMLSSLKNSG

-845 SFLNNETYLILI
+845 SFLNKETYLILI

-891 KPILIKYPEYD
+891 KPILTKYPEYD
-902 EATLRE
+902 DTTLRE
-908 FEVLSYGMY
+908 FEILSYGMY

-925 YKDVIKVEN
+925 YKDIIKVEN

-948 IKNIRTIKDKKGGEM
+948 IKSIRNIKDKKGGEM

>member
-1 MLQGKF
+1 MKEKKLIPLKITT
-7 VHLHVHSEFSLLD
+7 EYSLLKSL
-20 GANRI
+20 I
-25 KDLPVRAKELGMNAM
+25 KLPDLISFLNENNIKEC
-40 AITDH
+40 AICDENLN
-45 GAMFGAIDFYKACKA
+45 GFMDFYLKCKE
-60 NDIKPIIGCEVYV
+60 NNIKPIIGLDTVYESMHIYAYAKNYFGYQQLLKIDYLKNNMKLSYLENSNLLVIIPFKSIDIYEKLKYKDNVYIGFCNDIEKNNALLISDKIVYV
-73 APRNRK
+73 DNVRCLYKK
-79 DKDPNLD
+79 DIPYLKYLKMLN
-86 ARYSHLILLAK
+86 
-97 DNQGYKNLATLVSLG
+97 DNFVYNDNA
-112 YTEGFYYKPRIDHEI
+112 YYKT
-127 IEKYHEGI
+127 
-135 ICLSACLAGE
+135 S
-145 VNQAIL
+145 
-151 ANDMEKAKEV
+151 
-161 ALWYKSIFGED
+161 SFED
-172 YYLEIQN
+172 IQTTYEFSKQINLEIPFDKKYIPKFN
-179 NGIKEQVLAN
+179 NSDNNYEYLKKLCILGLNKRFNGKVSNKYKERILY
-189 QKLIQLARELD
+189 ELD
-200 IPLVATNDAHY
+200 
-211 LKREDAYNHEV
+211 
-222 LLCIQT
+222 
-228 GKRMTDED
+228 
-236 RMKFDT
+236 
-242 DELYVKS
+242 
-249 PEEMSDY
+249 
-256 FKNVPDA
+256 
-263 IENTVKIA
+263 
-271 EKCNV
+271 
-276 EFEFGHT
+276 
-283 ILPNYDVPQEFATH
+283 
-297 YDYLEKLTYDGLKN
+297 
-311 RYGENPSKEI
+311 
-321 LERTEYELSVI
+321 VI
-332 KKMGYV
+332 NKMGFV
-338 DYFLIVWDYIHY
+338 DYFLIVYDYVLY
-350 AKTHNIPVG
+350 AKKNDIFVG
-359 PGRGSGAG
+359 PGRGSAAG
-367 SIVAYSIEITD
+367 SLVSYSLGITN
-378 IDPIQYNLI
+378 IDPIKYDLL
-387 FERFLNPERISM
+387 FERFLNINRKKM
-399 PDFDVDFCYEKRD
+399 PDIDIDFESDKRINM
-412 KVIEYVEQKYGK
+412 IEYVKNKYGFDK
-424 DHVSQIITFG
+424 VAVGLTFNNYK
-434 TMSARMVIRDVA
+434 AKLILRD
-446 RVLDM
+446 
-451 PYAEADKLAK
+451 LAK
-461 MIPNEIHIT
+461 LLKVDSNVFDKFIKNINSSLSLKENYQNEKV
-470 IKKAMEQNK
+470 KKYIEMYS
-479 ELKELYDTDEEIK
+479 ELKNLYDISYH
-492 KMLNIAMALEG
+492 LEG
-503 MPRQAST
+503 LKKNTST
-510 HACGIVI
+510 HAAGVIISSEKLGKIIPISNEDGTLKTGI
-517 TKEPV
+517 EMP
-522 VSYVPLYVRDGAI
+522 Y
-535 STQYIMTTLEELGLL
+535 LEKMGLL

-645 INLTGDLA
+645 INLAGDLT
-653 DILGATYGTII
+653 DILGSTYGTII

-828 VRENGFNDIFDF
+828 VRENGFDDIFDF

-845 SFLNNETYLILI
+845 SFLNKETYLILI

-902 EATLRE
+902 EVTLRE
-908 FEVLSYGMY
+908 FEILSYGMY

-948 IKNIRTIKDKKGGEM
+948 IKSIRTIKDKKGGEM

>member
-1 MLQGKF
+1 MEEKKLIPLKITT
-7 VHLHVHSEFSLLD
+7 EYSLLKSL
-20 GANRI
+20 I
-25 KDLPVRAKELGMNAM
+25 KLPDLISFLLENNIKECSICDENLNGFME
-40 AITDH
+40 
-45 GAMFGAIDFYKACKA
+45 FYLKCKE
-60 NDIKPIIGCEVYV
+60 NNIKPIIGLDTVYESMHIYVYAKNYFGYQQLLKIDYLKNNMKLSYLENPNLLVIIPFKSIDIYEKLKYKDNVYIGFCNDIEKNNALLISDKIVYV
-73 APRNRK
+73 DNVRCLYKK
-79 DKDPNLD
+79 DIPYLKYLKMLN
-86 ARYSHLILLAK
+86 
-97 DNQGYKNLATLVSLG
+97 DNFVYNDNAYYKNSTLENIQTTYEFS
-112 YTEGFYYKPRIDHEI
+112 KQI
-127 IEKYHEGI
+127 
-135 ICLSACLAGE
+135 
-145 VNQAIL
+145 N
-151 ANDMEKAKEV
+151 
-161 ALWYKSIFGED
+161 
-172 YYLEIQN
+172 LEIPFDKKYIPKFN
-179 NGIKEQVLAN
+179 NSDNNYEYLKKLCILGLNKRFNGKVSNKYKERILY
-189 QKLIQLARELD
+189 ELD
-200 IPLVATNDAHY
+200 
-211 LKREDAYNHEV
+211 
-222 LLCIQT
+222 
-228 GKRMTDED
+228 
-236 RMKFDT
+236 
-242 DELYVKS
+242 
-249 PEEMSDY
+249 
-256 FKNVPDA
+256 
-263 IENTVKIA
+263 
-271 EKCNV
+271 
-276 EFEFGHT
+276 
-283 ILPNYDVPQEFATH
+283 
-297 YDYLEKLTYDGLKN
+297 
-311 RYGENPSKEI
+311 
-321 LERTEYELSVI
+321 VI
-332 KKMGYV
+332 NKMGFV
-338 DYFLIVWDYIHY
+338 DYFLIVYDYVLY
-350 AKTHNIPVG
+350 AKKNDIFVG
-359 PGRGSGAG
+359 PGRGSAAG
-367 SIVAYSIEITD
+367 SLVSYSLGITN
-378 IDPIQYNLI
+378 IDPIKYDLL
-387 FERFLNPERISM
+387 FERFLNINRKKM
-399 PDFDVDFCYEKRD
+399 PDIDIDFESDKRINM
-412 KVIEYVEQKYGK
+412 IEYVKNKYGFDK
-424 DHVSQIITFG
+424 VAVGLTFNNYK
-434 TMSARMVIRDVA
+434 AKLILRD
-446 RVLDM
+446 
-451 PYAEADKLAK
+451 LAK
-461 MIPNEIHIT
+461 LLKVDSNVFDKF
-470 IKKAMEQNK
+470 IKNINSSLS
-479 ELKELYDTDEEIK
+479 LKENYQNEKVKKYIEMYSEIKNLYDISYH
-492 KMLNIAMALEG
+492 LEG
-503 MPRQAST
+503 LKKNTST
-510 HACGIVI
+510 HAAGVIISSEKLGKIIPISNEDGTLKTGI
-517 TKEPV
+517 EMP
-522 VSYVPLYVRDGAI
+522 Y
-535 STQYIMTTLEELGLL
+535 LEKMGLL

-645 INLTGDLA
+645 INLTGDLT
-653 DILGATYGTII
+653 DILGSTYGTII

-801 AEKNGYILLPLNI
+801 AEKNSYILLPLNI

-878 ILNYASIYSDGLG
+878 ILNYASIYSEGLG
-891 KPILIKYPEYD
+891 KPILTKYPEYD
-902 EATLRE
+902 EVTLRE
-908 FEVLSYGMY
+908 FEILSYGMY

-948 IKNIRTIKDKKGGEM
+948 IKSIRTIKDKKGGEM

-992 NELIRVNVKVSKR
+992 NELIIVNVKVSKR

>member
-1 MLQGKF
+1 MKEKKLIPLKITT
-7 VHLHVHSEFSLLD
+7 EYSLLKSL
-20 GANRI
+20 I
-25 KDLPVRAKELGMNAM
+25 KLPDLISFLLENNIKEC
-40 AITDH
+40 AICDENLN
-45 GAMFGAIDFYKACKA
+45 GFMDFYLKCKE
-60 NDIKPIIGCEVYV
+60 NNIKPIIGLDTVYESMHIYVYAKNYLGYQELLKIDYLKDNMNLSYLENSNLLVIIPFKSIDIYEKLKYKDNIYIGFCNDIEKNNALLISDKIVYV
-73 APRNRK
+73 DNVRCLFKK
-79 DKDPNLD
+79 DISYLKYLKMLN
-86 ARYSHLILLAK
+86 
-97 DNQGYKNLATLVSLG
+97 DNFVYNDNA
-112 YTEGFYYKPRIDHEI
+112 YYKT
-127 IEKYHEGI
+127 
-135 ICLSACLAGE
+135 S
-145 VNQAIL
+145 
-151 ANDMEKAKEV
+151 
-161 ALWYKSIFGED
+161 SFED
-172 YYLEIQN
+172 IQTTYEFSKQINLEIPFDKKYIPKYN
-179 NGIKEQVLAN
+179 NSDNNYEYLKKLCILGLNKRFNGKVSNKYKERILY
-189 QKLIQLARELD
+189 ELD
-200 IPLVATNDAHY
+200 
-211 LKREDAYNHEV
+211 
-222 LLCIQT
+222 
-228 GKRMTDED
+228 
-236 RMKFDT
+236 
-242 DELYVKS
+242 
-249 PEEMSDY
+249 
-256 FKNVPDA
+256 
-263 IENTVKIA
+263 
-271 EKCNV
+271 
-276 EFEFGHT
+276 
-283 ILPNYDVPQEFATH
+283 
-297 YDYLEKLTYDGLKN
+297 
-311 RYGENPSKEI
+311 
-321 LERTEYELSVI
+321 VI
-332 KKMGYV
+332 NKMGFV
-338 DYFLIVWDYIHY
+338 DYFLIVYDYVLY
-350 AKTHNIPVG
+350 AKKNDIFVG
-359 PGRGSGAG
+359 PGRGSAAG
-367 SIVAYSIEITD
+367 SLVSYSLGITN
-378 IDPIQYNLI
+378 IDPIKYDLL
-387 FERFLNPERISM
+387 FERFLNINRKKM
-399 PDFDVDFCYEKRD
+399 PDIDIDFESDKRINM
-412 KVIEYVEQKYGK
+412 IEYVKNKYGFDK
-424 DHVSQIITFG
+424 VAVGLTFNNYK
-434 TMSARMVIRDVA
+434 AKLILRD
-446 RVLDM
+446 
-451 PYAEADKLAK
+451 LAK
-461 MIPNEIHIT
+461 LLKVDSNVFDKFIKNINSSLSLKENYQNEKV
-470 IKKAMEQNK
+470 KKYIEMYS
-479 ELKELYDTDEEIK
+479 ELKNLYDISYH
-492 KMLNIAMALEG
+492 LEG
-503 MPRQAST
+503 LKKNTST
-510 HACGIVI
+510 HAAGVIISSEKLGKIIPISNEDGTLKTGI
-517 TKEPV
+517 EMP
-522 VSYVPLYVRDGAI
+522 Y
-535 STQYIMTTLEELGLL
+535 LEKMGLL

-617 NELTVSLALVRP
+617 NELIVSLALVRP

-645 INLTGDLA
+645 INLTGDLN
-653 DILGATYGTII
+653 DILGSTYGTII

-845 SFLNNETYLILI
+845 SFLNKETYLILI

-908 FEVLSYGMY
+908 FEILSYGMY

-948 IKNIRTIKDKKGGEM
+948 IKSIRTIKDKKGGEM

-985 KNNDLKV
+985 KNNDLKA
-992 NELIRVNVKVSKR
+992 NELIIVNVKVSKR

>member
-1 MLQGKF
+1 MEEKKLIPLKITT
-7 VHLHVHSEFSLLD
+7 EYSLLKSL
-20 GANRI
+20 I
-25 KDLPVRAKELGMNAM
+25 KLPDLISFLNENNIKEC
-40 AITDH
+40 AICDENLN
-45 GAMFGAIDFYKACKA
+45 GFMDFYLKCKE
-60 NDIKPIIGCEVYV
+60 NNIKPIIGLDTVYESMHIYVYAKNYLGYQELLKIDYLKDNMNLSYLENSNLLVIIPFKSIDIYEKLKYKDNVYIGFCNDIEKNNALLISDKIVYV
-73 APRNRK
+73 DNVRCLYKK
-79 DKDPNLD
+79 DIPYLKYLKMLN
-86 ARYSHLILLAK
+86 
-97 DNQGYKNLATLVSLG
+97 DNFVYNDNAYYKNSTLENIKTTYEFS
-112 YTEGFYYKPRIDHEI
+112 KQI
-127 IEKYHEGI
+127 
-135 ICLSACLAGE
+135 
-145 VNQAIL
+145 N
-151 ANDMEKAKEV
+151 
-161 ALWYKSIFGED
+161 
-172 YYLEIQN
+172 LEIPFDKKYIPKYN
-179 NGIKEQVLAN
+179 NSDNNYEYLKKLCILGLNKRFNGKVSNKYKERILY
-189 QKLIQLARELD
+189 ELD
-200 IPLVATNDAHY
+200 
-211 LKREDAYNHEV
+211 
-222 LLCIQT
+222 
-228 GKRMTDED
+228 
-236 RMKFDT
+236 
-242 DELYVKS
+242 
-249 PEEMSDY
+249 
-256 FKNVPDA
+256 
-263 IENTVKIA
+263 
-271 EKCNV
+271 
-276 EFEFGHT
+276 
-283 ILPNYDVPQEFATH
+283 
-297 YDYLEKLTYDGLKN
+297 
-311 RYGENPSKEI
+311 
-321 LERTEYELSVI
+321 VI
-332 KKMGYV
+332 NKMGFV
-338 DYFLIVWDYIHY
+338 DYFLIVYDYVLY
-350 AKTHNIPVG
+350 AKKNDIFVG
-359 PGRGSGAG
+359 PGRGSAAG
-367 SIVAYSIEITD
+367 SLVSYSLGITN
-378 IDPIQYNLI
+378 IDPIKYDLL
-387 FERFLNPERISM
+387 FERFLNINRKKM
-399 PDFDVDFCYEKRD
+399 PDIDIDFESDKRINM
-412 KVIEYVEQKYGK
+412 IEYVKNKYGFDK
-424 DHVSQIITFG
+424 VAVGLTFNNYK
-434 TMSARMVIRDVA
+434 AKLILRD
-446 RVLDM
+446 
-451 PYAEADKLAK
+451 LAK
-461 MIPNEIHIT
+461 ILKVDSNVFDKFIKNINSSLSLKENYQNEKV
-470 IKKAMEQNK
+470 KKYIEMYS
-479 ELKELYDTDEEIK
+479 ELKNLYDISYH
-492 KMLNIAMALEG
+492 LEG
-503 MPRQAST
+503 LKKNTST
-510 HACGIVI
+510 HAAGVIISSEKLGKIIPISNEDGTLKTGI
-517 TKEPV
+517 EMP
-522 VSYVPLYVRDGAI
+522 Y
-535 STQYIMTTLEELGLL
+535 LEKMGLL

-891 KPILIKYPEYD
+891 KPILTKYPEYD
-902 EATLRE
+902 DTTLRE
-908 FEVLSYGMY
+908 FEILSYGMY

-948 IKNIRTIKDKKGGEM
+948 IKSIRTIKDKKGGEM

-992 NELIRVNVKVSKR
+992 NELIIVNVKVSKR

>member
-1 MLQGKF
+1 MKEKKLIPLKITT
-7 VHLHVHSEFSLLD
+7 EYSLLKSL
-20 GANRI
+20 I
-25 KDLPVRAKELGMNAM
+25 KLPDLISFLNENNIKEC
-40 AITDH
+40 AICDENLN
-45 GAMFGAIDFYKACKA
+45 GFMDFYLKCKE
-60 NDIKPIIGCEVYV
+60 NNIKPIIGLDTVYESMHIYVYAKNYLGYQELLKIDYLKDNMNLSYLENSNLLVIIPFKSIDIYEKLKYKDNVYIGFCNDIEKNNALLISDKIVYV
-73 APRNRK
+73 DNVRCLYKK
-79 DKDPNLD
+79 DITYLKYLKMLN
-86 ARYSHLILLAK
+86 
-97 DNQGYKNLATLVSLG
+97 DNFVYNDNA
-112 YTEGFYYKPRIDHEI
+112 YYKA
-127 IEKYHEGI
+127 
-135 ICLSACLAGE
+135 S
-145 VNQAIL
+145 
-151 ANDMEKAKEV
+151 
-161 ALWYKSIFGED
+161 SFED
-172 YYLEIQN
+172 IQTTYEFSKQINLEIPFDKKYIPKFN
-179 NGIKEQVLAN
+179 NSDNNYEYLKKLCILGLNKRFNGKVSNKYKERILY
-189 QKLIQLARELD
+189 ELD
-200 IPLVATNDAHY
+200 
-211 LKREDAYNHEV
+211 
-222 LLCIQT
+222 
-228 GKRMTDED
+228 
-236 RMKFDT
+236 
-242 DELYVKS
+242 
-249 PEEMSDY
+249 
-256 FKNVPDA
+256 
-263 IENTVKIA
+263 
-271 EKCNV
+271 
-276 EFEFGHT
+276 
-283 ILPNYDVPQEFATH
+283 
-297 YDYLEKLTYDGLKN
+297 
-311 RYGENPSKEI
+311 
-321 LERTEYELSVI
+321 VI
-332 KKMGYV
+332 NKMGFV
-338 DYFLIVWDYIHY
+338 DYFLIVYDYVLY
-350 AKTHNIPVG
+350 AKKNDIFVG
-359 PGRGSGAG
+359 PGRGSAAG
-367 SIVAYSIEITD
+367 SLVSYSLGITN
-378 IDPIQYNLI
+378 IDPIKYDLL
-387 FERFLNPERISM
+387 FERFLNINRKKM
-399 PDFDVDFCYEKRD
+399 PDIDIDFESDKRINM
-412 KVIEYVEQKYGK
+412 IEYVKNKYGFDK
-424 DHVSQIITFG
+424 VAVGLTFNNYK
-434 TMSARMVIRDVA
+434 AKLILRD
-446 RVLDM
+446 
-451 PYAEADKLAK
+451 LAK
-461 MIPNEIHIT
+461 ILKVDSNVFDKFIKNINSSLSLKENYQNEKV
-470 IKKAMEQNK
+470 KKYIEMYS
-479 ELKELYDTDEEIK
+479 ELKNLYDISYH
-492 KMLNIAMALEG
+492 LEG
-503 MPRQAST
+503 LKKNTST
-510 HACGIVI
+510 HAAGVIISSEKLGKIIPISNEDGTLKTGI
-517 TKEPV
+517 EMP
-522 VSYVPLYVRDGAI
+522 Y
-535 STQYIMTTLEELGLL
+535 LEKMGLL

>member
-1 MLQGKF
+1 MKEKKLIPLKITT
-7 VHLHVHSEFSLLD
+7 EYSLLKSL
-20 GANRI
+20 I
-25 KDLPVRAKELGMNAM
+25 KLPDLISFLLENNIKEC
-40 AITDH
+40 AICDENLN
-45 GAMFGAIDFYKACKA
+45 GFMDFYLKCKE
-60 NDIKPIIGCEVYV
+60 NNIKPIIGLDTVYESMHIYVYAKNYLGYQELLKIDYLKDNMNLSYLENSNLLVIIPFKSIDIYEKLKYKDNVYIGFCNDIEKNNALLISDKIVYV
-73 APRNRK
+73 DNVRCLFKK
-79 DKDPNLD
+79 DISYLKYLKMLN
-86 ARYSHLILLAK
+86 
-97 DNQGYKNLATLVSLG
+97 DNFVYNDNA
-112 YTEGFYYKPRIDHEI
+112 YYKT
-127 IEKYHEGI
+127 
-135 ICLSACLAGE
+135 S
-145 VNQAIL
+145 
-151 ANDMEKAKEV
+151 
-161 ALWYKSIFGED
+161 SFED
-172 YYLEIQN
+172 IQTTYEFSKQINLEIPFDKKYIPKYN
-179 NGIKEQVLAN
+179 NSDNNYEYLKKLCILGLNKRFNGKVSNKYKERILY
-189 QKLIQLARELD
+189 ELD
-200 IPLVATNDAHY
+200 
-211 LKREDAYNHEV
+211 
-222 LLCIQT
+222 
-228 GKRMTDED
+228 
-236 RMKFDT
+236 
-242 DELYVKS
+242 
-249 PEEMSDY
+249 
-256 FKNVPDA
+256 
-263 IENTVKIA
+263 
-271 EKCNV
+271 
-276 EFEFGHT
+276 
-283 ILPNYDVPQEFATH
+283 
-297 YDYLEKLTYDGLKN
+297 
-311 RYGENPSKEI
+311 
-321 LERTEYELSVI
+321 VI
-332 KKMGYV
+332 NKMGFV
-338 DYFLIVWDYIHY
+338 DYFLIVYDYVLY
-350 AKTHNIPVG
+350 AKKNDIFVG
-359 PGRGSGAG
+359 PGRGSAAG
-367 SIVAYSIEITD
+367 SLVSYSLGITN
-378 IDPIQYNLI
+378 IDPIKYDLL
-387 FERFLNPERISM
+387 FERFLNINRKKM
-399 PDFDVDFCYEKRD
+399 PDIDIDFESDKRINM
-412 KVIEYVEQKYGK
+412 IEYVKNKYGFDK
-424 DHVSQIITFG
+424 VAVGLTFNNYK
-434 TMSARMVIRDVA
+434 AKLILRD
-446 RVLDM
+446 
-451 PYAEADKLAK
+451 LAK
-461 MIPNEIHIT
+461 ILKVDSNVFDKFIKNINSSLSLKENYQNEKV
-470 IKKAMEQNK
+470 KKYIEMYS
-479 ELKELYDTDEEIK
+479 ELKNLYDISYH
-492 KMLNIAMALEG
+492 LEG
-503 MPRQAST
+503 LKKNTST
-510 HACGIVI
+510 HAAGVIISSEKLGKIIPISNEDGTLKTGI
-517 TKEPV
+517 EMP
-522 VSYVPLYVRDGAI
+522 Y
-535 STQYIMTTLEELGLL
+535 LEKMGLL

-653 DILGATYGTII
+653 DILDSTYGTII

-711 KNGYSKEFVE
+711 KNGYTKEFLE

-791 PNINYSIDKY
+791 PNIHYSIDKY

-845 SFLNNETYLILI
+845 SFLNKETYLIRI

-908 FEVLSYGMY
+908 FEILSYGMY

-948 IKNIRTIKDKKGGEM
+948 IKSIRTIKDKKGGEM

-992 NELIRVNVKVSKR
+992 NELIIVNVKVSKR

>member
-1 MLQGKF
+1 MKEKKLIPLKITT
-7 VHLHVHSEFSLLD
+7 EYSLLKSL
-20 GANRI
+20 I
-25 KDLPVRAKELGMNAM
+25 KLPDLISFLLENNIKEC
-40 AITDH
+40 AICDENLN
-45 GAMFGAIDFYKACKA
+45 GFMDFYLKCKE
-60 NDIKPIIGCEVYV
+60 NNIKPIIGLDTVYESMHIYVYAKNYLGYQELLKIDYLKDNMNLSYLENSNLLVIIPFKSIDIYEKLKYKDNVYIGFCNDIEKNNALLISDKIVYV
-73 APRNRK
+73 DNVRCLFKK
-79 DKDPNLD
+79 DISYLKYLKMLN
-86 ARYSHLILLAK
+86 
-97 DNQGYKNLATLVSLG
+97 DNFVYNDNA
-112 YTEGFYYKPRIDHEI
+112 YYKT
-127 IEKYHEGI
+127 
-135 ICLSACLAGE
+135 S
-145 VNQAIL
+145 
-151 ANDMEKAKEV
+151 
-161 ALWYKSIFGED
+161 SFED
-172 YYLEIQN
+172 IQSTYEFSKQINLEIPFDKKYIPKYN
-179 NGIKEQVLAN
+179 NSDNNYEYLKKLCILGLNKRFNGKVSNKYKERILY
-189 QKLIQLARELD
+189 ELD
-200 IPLVATNDAHY
+200 
-211 LKREDAYNHEV
+211 
-222 LLCIQT
+222 
-228 GKRMTDED
+228 
-236 RMKFDT
+236 
-242 DELYVKS
+242 
-249 PEEMSDY
+249 
-256 FKNVPDA
+256 
-263 IENTVKIA
+263 
-271 EKCNV
+271 
-276 EFEFGHT
+276 
-283 ILPNYDVPQEFATH
+283 
-297 YDYLEKLTYDGLKN
+297 
-311 RYGENPSKEI
+311 
-321 LERTEYELSVI
+321 VI
-332 KKMGYV
+332 NKMGFV
-338 DYFLIVWDYIHY
+338 DYFLIVYDYVLY
-350 AKTHNIPVG
+350 AKKNDIFVG
-359 PGRGSGAG
+359 PGRGSAAG
-367 SIVAYSIEITD
+367 SLVSYSLGITN
-378 IDPIQYNLI
+378 IDPIKYDLL
-387 FERFLNPERISM
+387 FERFLNINRKKM
-399 PDFDVDFCYEKRD
+399 PDIDIDFESDKRINM
-412 KVIEYVEQKYGK
+412 IEYVKNKYGFDK
-424 DHVSQIITFG
+424 VAVGLTFNNYK
-434 TMSARMVIRDVA
+434 AKLILRD
-446 RVLDM
+446 
-451 PYAEADKLAK
+451 LAK
-461 MIPNEIHIT
+461 ILKVDSNVFDKFIKNINSSLSLKENYQNEKV
-470 IKKAMEQNK
+470 KKYIEMYS
-479 ELKELYDTDEEIK
+479 ELKNLYDISYH
-492 KMLNIAMALEG
+492 LEG
-503 MPRQAST
+503 LKKNTST
-510 HACGIVI
+510 HAAGVIISSEKLGKIIPISNEDGTLKTGI
-517 TKEPV
+517 EMP
-522 VSYVPLYVRDGAI
+522 Y
-535 STQYIMTTLEELGLL
+535 LEKMGLL

-801 AEKNGYILLPLNI
+801 AEKNGYILLPFNI

-845 SFLNNETYLILI
+845 SFFNKETYLILI

-902 EATLRE
+902 DTTLRE
-908 FEVLSYGMY
+908 FEILSYGMY

-948 IKNIRTIKDKKGGEM
+948 IKSIRTIKDKKGGEM

-992 NELIRVNVKVSKR
+992 NELIIVNVKVSKR

>member
-1 MLQGKF
+1 MKEKKLIPLKITT
-7 VHLHVHSEFSLLD
+7 EYSLLKSL
-20 GANRI
+20 I
-25 KDLPVRAKELGMNAM
+25 KLPDLISFLNENNIKEC
-40 AITDH
+40 AICDENLN
-45 GAMFGAIDFYKACKA
+45 GFMDFYLKCKE
-60 NDIKPIIGCEVYV
+60 NNIKPIIGLDTVYESMHIYVYAKNYFGYQELLKIDYLKDNMNLSYLENSNLLVIIPFKSIDIYEKLKYKDNVYIGFCNDIEKNNALLISDKIVYV
-73 APRNRK
+73 DNVRCLLKK
-79 DKDPNLD
+79 DISYLKYLKMLNDSFVYN
-86 ARYSHLILLAK
+86 
-97 DNQGYKNLATLVSLG
+97 DNA
-112 YTEGFYYKPRIDHEI
+112 YYKT
-127 IEKYHEGI
+127 
-135 ICLSACLAGE
+135 S
-145 VNQAIL
+145 
-151 ANDMEKAKEV
+151 
-161 ALWYKSIFGED
+161 SFED
-172 YYLEIQN
+172 IQTTYEFSKQINLEIPFDKKYIPKYN
-179 NGIKEQVLAN
+179 N
-189 QKLIQLARELD
+189 
-200 IPLVATNDAHY
+200 
-211 LKREDAYNHEV
+211 
-222 LLCIQT
+222 
-228 GKRMTDED
+228 
-236 RMKFDT
+236 
-242 DELYVKS
+242 
-249 PEEMSDY
+249 SD
-256 FKNVPDA
+256 N
-263 IENTVKIA
+263 N
-271 EKCNV
+271 
-276 EFEFGHT
+276 
-283 ILPNYDVPQEFATH
+283 
-297 YDYLEKLTYDGLKN
+297 YDYLRKLCILGLNKRFN
-311 RYGENPSKEI
+311 GKVSNKYKER
-321 LERTEYELSVI
+321 LLYELDVI
-332 KKMGYV
+332 NKMGFV
-338 DYFLIVWDYIHY
+338 DYFLIVYDYVLY
-350 AKTHNIPVG
+350 AKKNDIFVG
-359 PGRGSGAG
+359 PGRGSAAG
-367 SIVAYSIEITD
+367 SLVSYSLGITN
-378 IDPIQYNLI
+378 IDPIKYDLL
-387 FERFLNPERISM
+387 FERFLNINRKKM
-399 PDFDVDFCYEKRD
+399 PDIDIDFESDKRINM
-412 KVIEYVEQKYGK
+412 IEYVKNKYGFDK
-424 DHVSQIITFG
+424 VAVGLTFNNYK
-434 TMSARMVIRDVA
+434 AKLILRD
-446 RVLDM
+446 
-451 PYAEADKLAK
+451 LAK
-461 MIPNEIHIT
+461 LLKVDSNVFDKF
-470 IKKAMEQNK
+470 IKNINSSLS
-479 ELKELYDTDEEIK
+479 LKENYQNEKVKKYIEMYSEIKNLYDISYH
-492 KMLNIAMALEG
+492 LEG
-503 MPRQAST
+503 LKKNTST
-510 HACGIVI
+510 HAAGVIISSEKLGKIIPISNEDGTLKTGI
-517 TKEPV
+517 EMP
-522 VSYVPLYVRDGAI
+522 Y
-535 STQYIMTTLEELGLL
+535 LEKMGLL

-568 KIKNFNINNIPLDDK
+568 KIKNFDINSIPLDDK

-591 ADTDDI
+591 ANTDDI

-640 NKKEG
+640 NKKDG
-645 INLTGDLA
+645 INLTGDLNG
-653 DILGATYGTII
+653 ILGSTYGTII

-700 AQHDKFVSGGI
+700 AQHDKFVYGGI
-711 KNGYSKEFVE
+711 KNGYSKEFIE

-740 VAYALVSYQMAYLK
+740 VAYALVSYQMAFLK

-772 SKCEKILSSLKNSG
+772 SKCEKMLSSLKNSG

-820 DIISKIIR
+820 DIINKIIR

-845 SFLNNETYLILI
+845 SFLNNETYSILI

-866 INKQTMIKNIDV
+866 ISKQTMIKNIDV

-891 KPILIKYPEYD
+891 KPILTKYPEYD
-902 EATLRE
+902 DTTLRE
-908 FEVLSYGMY
+908 FEILSYGMY

-948 IKNIRTIKDKKGGEM
+948 IKSIRTIKDKKGGEM

>member
-1 MLQGKF
+1 MEEKKLIPLKITT
-7 VHLHVHSEFSLLD
+7 EYSLLKSL
-20 GANRI
+20 I
-25 KDLPVRAKELGMNAM
+25 KLPDLISFLNENNIKEC
-40 AITDH
+40 AICDENLN
-45 GAMFGAIDFYKACKA
+45 GFMDFYLKCKE
-60 NDIKPIIGCEVYV
+60 NNIKPIIGLDTVYESMHIYVYAKNYLGYQELLKIDYLKDNMNLSYLENSNLLVIIPFKSIDIYEKLKYKDNVYIGFCNDIEKNNALLICDKIVYV
-73 APRNRK
+73 DNVRCLFKK
-79 DKDPNLD
+79 DISYLKYLKMLN
-86 ARYSHLILLAK
+86 
-97 DNQGYKNLATLVSLG
+97 DNFVYNDNA
-112 YTEGFYYKPRIDHEI
+112 YYKT
-127 IEKYHEGI
+127 
-135 ICLSACLAGE
+135 S
-145 VNQAIL
+145 
-151 ANDMEKAKEV
+151 
-161 ALWYKSIFGED
+161 SFED
-172 YYLEIQN
+172 IQTTNEFSKQINLEIPFDKKYIPKYN
-179 NGIKEQVLAN
+179 NSDNNYEYLKKLCILGLNKRFNGKVSNKYKERILY
-189 QKLIQLARELD
+189 ELD
-200 IPLVATNDAHY
+200 
-211 LKREDAYNHEV
+211 
-222 LLCIQT
+222 
-228 GKRMTDED
+228 
-236 RMKFDT
+236 
-242 DELYVKS
+242 
-249 PEEMSDY
+249 
-256 FKNVPDA
+256 
-263 IENTVKIA
+263 
-271 EKCNV
+271 
-276 EFEFGHT
+276 
-283 ILPNYDVPQEFATH
+283 
-297 YDYLEKLTYDGLKN
+297 
-311 RYGENPSKEI
+311 
-321 LERTEYELSVI
+321 VI
-332 KKMGYV
+332 NKMGFV
-338 DYFLIVWDYIHY
+338 DYFLIVYDYVLY
-350 AKTHNIPVG
+350 AKKNDIFVG
-359 PGRGSGAG
+359 PGRGSAAG
-367 SIVAYSIEITD
+367 SLVSYSLGITN
-378 IDPIQYNLI
+378 IDPIKYDLL
-387 FERFLNPERISM
+387 FERFLNINRKKM
-399 PDFDVDFCYEKRD
+399 PDIDIDFESDKRINM
-412 KVIEYVEQKYGK
+412 IEYVKNKYGFDK
-424 DHVSQIITFG
+424 VAVGLTFNNYK
-434 TMSARMVIRDVA
+434 AKLILRD
-446 RVLDM
+446 
-451 PYAEADKLAK
+451 LAK
-461 MIPNEIHIT
+461 LLKVDSNVFDKFIKNINSSLSLKENYQNEKV
-470 IKKAMEQNK
+470 KKYIEMYS
-479 ELKELYDTDEEIK
+479 ELKNLYDISYH
-492 KMLNIAMALEG
+492 LEG
-503 MPRQAST
+503 LKKNTST
-510 HACGIVI
+510 HAAGVIISSEKLGKIIPISNEDGTLKTGI
-517 TKEPV
+517 EMP
-522 VSYVPLYVRDGAI
+522 Y
-535 STQYIMTTLEELGLL
+535 LEKMGLL

-591 ADTDDI
+591 ADTNDI

-828 VRENGFNDIFDF
+828 VRENGFDDIFDF

-845 SFLNNETYLILI
+845 SFLNKETYLILI

-902 EATLRE
+902 DTTLRE

>member
-1 MLQGKF
+1 MEEKKLIPLKITT
-7 VHLHVHSEFSLLD
+7 EYSLLKSL
-20 GANRI
+20 I
-25 KDLPVRAKELGMNAM
+25 KLPDLISFLNENNIKEC
-40 AITDH
+40 AICDENLN
-45 GAMFGAIDFYKACKA
+45 GFMDFYLKCKE
-60 NDIKPIIGCEVYV
+60 NNIKPIIGLDTVYESMHIYVYAKNYLGYQELLKIDYLKDNMNLSYLENSNLLVIIPFKSIDIYEKLKYKDNVYIGFCNDIEKNNALLICDKIVYV
-73 APRNRK
+73 DNVRCLFKK
-79 DKDPNLD
+79 DISYLKYLKMLN
-86 ARYSHLILLAK
+86 
-97 DNQGYKNLATLVSLG
+97 DNFVYNDNA
-112 YTEGFYYKPRIDHEI
+112 YYKT
-127 IEKYHEGI
+127 
-135 ICLSACLAGE
+135 S
-145 VNQAIL
+145 
-151 ANDMEKAKEV
+151 
-161 ALWYKSIFGED
+161 SFED
-172 YYLEIQN
+172 IQTTNEFSKQINLEIPFDKKYIPKFN
-179 NGIKEQVLAN
+179 NSDNNYEYLKKLCILGLNKRFNGKVSNKYKERILY
-189 QKLIQLARELD
+189 ELD
-200 IPLVATNDAHY
+200 
-211 LKREDAYNHEV
+211 
-222 LLCIQT
+222 
-228 GKRMTDED
+228 
-236 RMKFDT
+236 
-242 DELYVKS
+242 
-249 PEEMSDY
+249 
-256 FKNVPDA
+256 
-263 IENTVKIA
+263 
-271 EKCNV
+271 
-276 EFEFGHT
+276 
-283 ILPNYDVPQEFATH
+283 
-297 YDYLEKLTYDGLKN
+297 
-311 RYGENPSKEI
+311 
-321 LERTEYELSVI
+321 VI
-332 KKMGYV
+332 NKMGFV
-338 DYFLIVWDYIHY
+338 DYFLIVYDYVLY
-350 AKTHNIPVG
+350 AKKNDIFVG
-359 PGRGSGAG
+359 PGRGSAAG
-367 SIVAYSIEITD
+367 SLVSYSLGITN
-378 IDPIQYNLI
+378 IDPIKYDLL
-387 FERFLNPERISM
+387 FERFLNINRKKM
-399 PDFDVDFCYEKRD
+399 PDIDIDFESDKRINM
-412 KVIEYVEQKYGK
+412 IEYVKNKYGFDK
-424 DHVSQIITFG
+424 VAVGLTFNNYK
-434 TMSARMVIRDVA
+434 AKLILRD
-446 RVLDM
+446 
-451 PYAEADKLAK
+451 LAK
-461 MIPNEIHIT
+461 LLKVDSNVFDKFIKNINSSLSLKENYQNEKV
-470 IKKAMEQNK
+470 KKYIEMYS
-479 ELKELYDTDEEIK
+479 ELKNLYDISYH
-492 KMLNIAMALEG
+492 LEG
-503 MPRQAST
+503 LKKNTST
-510 HACGIVI
+510 HAAGVIISSEKLGKIIPISNEDGTLKTGI
-517 TKEPV
+517 EMP
-522 VSYVPLYVRDGAI
+522 Y
-535 STQYIMTTLEELGLL
+535 LEKMGLL

-645 INLTGDLA
+645 INLAGDLT
-653 DILGATYGTII
+653 DILGSTYGTII

-845 SFLNNETYLILI
+845 SFLNKETYLILI

-891 KPILIKYPEYD
+891 KPILTKYPEYD
-902 EATLRE
+902 DTTLRE
-908 FEVLSYGMY
+908 FEILSYGMY

-948 IKNIRTIKDKKGGEM
+948 IKSIRNIKDKKGGEM

>member
-1 MLQGKF
+1 MKEKKLIPLKITT
-7 VHLHVHSEFSLLD
+7 EYSLLKSL
-20 GANRI
+20 I
-25 KDLPVRAKELGMNAM
+25 KLPDLISFLNENNIKEC
-40 AITDH
+40 AICDENLN
-45 GAMFGAIDFYKACKA
+45 GFMDFYLKCKE
-60 NDIKPIIGCEVYV
+60 NNIKPIIGLDTVYESMHIYVYAKNYLGYQELLKIDYLKDNMNLSYLENSNLLVIIPFKSIDIYEKLKYKDNVYIGFCNDIEKNNALLISDKIVYV
-73 APRNRK
+73 DNVRCLFKK
-79 DKDPNLD
+79 DISYLKYLKMLN
-86 ARYSHLILLAK
+86 
-97 DNQGYKNLATLVSLG
+97 DNFVYNDNA
-112 YTEGFYYKPRIDHEI
+112 YYKT
-127 IEKYHEGI
+127 
-135 ICLSACLAGE
+135 S
-145 VNQAIL
+145 
-151 ANDMEKAKEV
+151 
-161 ALWYKSIFGED
+161 SFED
-172 YYLEIQN
+172 IQTTYEFSKQINLEIPFDKKYIPKYN
-179 NGIKEQVLAN
+179 NSDNNYEYLKKLCILGLNKRFNGKVSNKYKERILY
-189 QKLIQLARELD
+189 ELD
-200 IPLVATNDAHY
+200 
-211 LKREDAYNHEV
+211 
-222 LLCIQT
+222 
-228 GKRMTDED
+228 
-236 RMKFDT
+236 
-242 DELYVKS
+242 
-249 PEEMSDY
+249 
-256 FKNVPDA
+256 
-263 IENTVKIA
+263 
-271 EKCNV
+271 
-276 EFEFGHT
+276 
-283 ILPNYDVPQEFATH
+283 
-297 YDYLEKLTYDGLKN
+297 
-311 RYGENPSKEI
+311 
-321 LERTEYELSVI
+321 VI
-332 KKMGYV
+332 NKMGFV
-338 DYFLIVWDYIHY
+338 DYFLIVYDYVLY
-350 AKTHNIPVG
+350 AKKNDIFVG
-359 PGRGSGAG
+359 PGRGSAAG
-367 SIVAYSIEITD
+367 SLVSYSLGITN
-378 IDPIQYNLI
+378 IDPIKYDLL
-387 FERFLNPERISM
+387 FERFLNINRKKM
-399 PDFDVDFCYEKRD
+399 PDIDIDFESDKRINM
-412 KVIEYVEQKYGK
+412 IEYVKNKYGFDK
-424 DHVSQIITFG
+424 VAVGLTFNNYK
-434 TMSARMVIRDVA
+434 AKLILRD
-446 RVLDM
+446 
-451 PYAEADKLAK
+451 LAK
-461 MIPNEIHIT
+461 LLKVDSNVFDKF
-470 IKKAMEQNK
+470 IKNINSSLS
-479 ELKELYDTDEEIK
+479 LKENYQNEKVEKYIEMYSEIKNLYDISYH
-492 KMLNIAMALEG
+492 LEG
-503 MPRQAST
+503 LKKNTST
-510 HACGIVI
+510 HAAGVIISSEKLGKIIPISNEDGTLKTGI
-517 TKEPV
+517 EMP
-522 VSYVPLYVRDGAI
+522 Y
-535 STQYIMTTLEELGLL
+535 LEKMGLL

-568 KIKNFNINNIPLDDK
+568 KNKNFNINNIPLDDK

-645 INLTGDLA
+645 INLTGDLT
-653 DILGATYGTII
+653 DILGSTYGTII

-828 VRENGFNDIFDF
+828 VRENGFDDIFDF

-902 EATLRE
+902 DTTLRE

-948 IKNIRTIKDKKGGEM
+948 IKSIRTIKDKKGGEM

>member
-1 MLQGKF
+1 MKEKKLIPLKITT
-7 VHLHVHSEFSLLD
+7 EYSLLKSL
-20 GANRI
+20 I
-25 KDLPVRAKELGMNAM
+25 KLPDLISFLLENNIKEC
-40 AITDH
+40 AICDENLN
-45 GAMFGAIDFYKACKA
+45 GFMDFYLKCKE
-60 NDIKPIIGCEVYV
+60 NNIKPIIGLDTVYESMHIYVYAKNYLGYQELLKIDYLKDNMNLSYLENSNLLVIIPFKSIDIYEKLKYKDNVYIGFCNDIEKNNALLICDKIVYV
-73 APRNRK
+73 DNVRCLFKK
-79 DKDPNLD
+79 DISYLKYLKMLN
-86 ARYSHLILLAK
+86 
-97 DNQGYKNLATLVSLG
+97 DNFVYNDNA
-112 YTEGFYYKPRIDHEI
+112 YYKT
-127 IEKYHEGI
+127 
-135 ICLSACLAGE
+135 S
-145 VNQAIL
+145 
-151 ANDMEKAKEV
+151 
-161 ALWYKSIFGED
+161 SFED
-172 YYLEIQN
+172 IQTTYEFSKQINLEIPFDKKYIPKYN
-179 NGIKEQVLAN
+179 NSDNNYEYLKKLCILGLNKRFNGKVSNKYKERILY
-189 QKLIQLARELD
+189 ELD
-200 IPLVATNDAHY
+200 
-211 LKREDAYNHEV
+211 
-222 LLCIQT
+222 
-228 GKRMTDED
+228 
-236 RMKFDT
+236 
-242 DELYVKS
+242 
-249 PEEMSDY
+249 
-256 FKNVPDA
+256 
-263 IENTVKIA
+263 
-271 EKCNV
+271 
-276 EFEFGHT
+276 
-283 ILPNYDVPQEFATH
+283 
-297 YDYLEKLTYDGLKN
+297 
-311 RYGENPSKEI
+311 
-321 LERTEYELSVI
+321 VI
-332 KKMGYV
+332 NKMGFV
-338 DYFLIVWDYIHY
+338 DYFLIVYDYVLY
-350 AKTHNIPVG
+350 AKKNDIFVG
-359 PGRGSGAG
+359 PGRGSAAG
-367 SIVAYSIEITD
+367 SLVSYSLGITN
-378 IDPIQYNLI
+378 IDPIKYDLL
-387 FERFLNPERISM
+387 FERFLNINRKKM
-399 PDFDVDFCYEKRD
+399 PDIDIDFESDKRINM
-412 KVIEYVEQKYGK
+412 IEYVKNKYGFDK
-424 DHVSQIITFG
+424 VAVGLTFNNYK
-434 TMSARMVIRDVA
+434 AKLILRD
-446 RVLDM
+446 
-451 PYAEADKLAK
+451 LAK
-461 MIPNEIHIT
+461 ILKVDSNVFDKFIKNINSSLSLKENYQNEKV
-470 IKKAMEQNK
+470 KKYIEMYS
-479 ELKELYDTDEEIK
+479 ELKNLYDISYH
-492 KMLNIAMALEG
+492 LEG
-503 MPRQAST
+503 LKKNTST
-510 HACGIVI
+510 HAAGVIISSEKLGKIIPISNEDGTLKTGI
-517 TKEPV
+517 EMP
-522 VSYVPLYVRDGAI
+522 Y
-535 STQYIMTTLEELGLL
+535 LEKMGLL

-617 NELTVSLALVRP
+617 NELIVSLALVRP

-645 INLTGDLA
+645 INLTGDLN
-653 DILGATYGTII
+653 DILGSTYGTII

-678 YSLFEADDIRVA
+678 YSLFEADDIRIA

-845 SFLNNETYLILI
+845 SFLNKETYLILI

-908 FEVLSYGMY
+908 FEILSYGMY

-948 IKNIRTIKDKKGGEM
+948 IKSIRTIKDKKGGEM

-985 KNNDLKV
+985 KNNDLKA
-992 NELIRVNVKVSKR
+992 NELIIVNVKVSKR

>member
-1 MLQGKF
+1 MKEKKLIPLKITT
-7 VHLHVHSEFSLLD
+7 EYSLLKSL
-20 GANRI
+20 I
-25 KDLPVRAKELGMNAM
+25 KLPDLISFLNENNIKEC
-40 AITDH
+40 AICDENLN
-45 GAMFGAIDFYKACKA
+45 GFMDFYLKCKE
-60 NDIKPIIGCEVYV
+60 NNIKPIIGLDTVFESMHIYVYAKNYFGYQELLKIDYLKDNMNLSYLENSNLLVIIPFKSIDIYEKLKYKDNVYIGFCNDIEKNNALLISDKIVYV
-73 APRNRK
+73 DNVRCLYKK
-79 DKDPNLD
+79 DITYLKYLKMLN
-86 ARYSHLILLAK
+86 
-97 DNQGYKNLATLVSLG
+97 DNFVYNDNAYYKNSTLENIKTTYEFS
-112 YTEGFYYKPRIDHEI
+112 KQI
-127 IEKYHEGI
+127 
-135 ICLSACLAGE
+135 
-145 VNQAIL
+145 N
-151 ANDMEKAKEV
+151 
-161 ALWYKSIFGED
+161 
-172 YYLEIQN
+172 LEIPFDKKYIPKFN
-179 NGIKEQVLAN
+179 NSDNNYEYLKKLCILGLNKRFNGKVSNKYKERILY
-189 QKLIQLARELD
+189 ELD
-200 IPLVATNDAHY
+200 
-211 LKREDAYNHEV
+211 
-222 LLCIQT
+222 
-228 GKRMTDED
+228 
-236 RMKFDT
+236 
-242 DELYVKS
+242 
-249 PEEMSDY
+249 
-256 FKNVPDA
+256 
-263 IENTVKIA
+263 
-271 EKCNV
+271 
-276 EFEFGHT
+276 
-283 ILPNYDVPQEFATH
+283 
-297 YDYLEKLTYDGLKN
+297 
-311 RYGENPSKEI
+311 
-321 LERTEYELSVI
+321 VI
-332 KKMGYV
+332 NKMGFV
-338 DYFLIVWDYIHY
+338 DYFLIVYDYVLY
-350 AKTHNIPVG
+350 AKKNDIFVG
-359 PGRGSGAG
+359 PGRGSAAG
-367 SIVAYSIEITD
+367 SSVSYSLGITN
-378 IDPIQYNLI
+378 IDPIKYDLL
-387 FERFLNPERISM
+387 FERFLNINRKKM
-399 PDFDVDFCYEKRD
+399 PDIDIDFESDKRINM
-412 KVIEYVEQKYGK
+412 IEYVKNKYGFDK
-424 DHVSQIITFG
+424 VAVGLTFNNYK
-434 TMSARMVIRDVA
+434 AKLILRD
-446 RVLDM
+446 
-451 PYAEADKLAK
+451 LAK
-461 MIPNEIHIT
+461 ILKVDSNVFDKFIKNINSSLSLKENYQNEKV
-470 IKKAMEQNK
+470 KKYIEMYS
-479 ELKELYDTDEEIK
+479 ELKNLYDISYH
-492 KMLNIAMALEG
+492 LEG
-503 MPRQAST
+503 LKKNTST
-510 HACGIVI
+510 HAAGVIISSEKLGKIIPISNEDGTLKTGI
-517 TKEPV
+517 EMP
-522 VSYVPLYVRDGAI
+522 Y
-535 STQYIMTTLEELGLL
+535 LEKMGLL

-902 EATLRE
+902 DTTLRE
-908 FEVLSYGMY
+908 FEILSYGMY

-948 IKNIRTIKDKKGGEM
+948 IKSIRTIKDKKGGEM

>member
-1 MLQGKF
+1 MEEKKLIPLKITT
-7 VHLHVHSEFSLLD
+7 EYSLLKSL
-20 GANRI
+20 I
-25 KDLPVRAKELGMNAM
+25 KLPDLISFLNENNIKEC
-40 AITDH
+40 AICDENLN
-45 GAMFGAIDFYKACKA
+45 GFMDFYLKCKE
-60 NDIKPIIGCEVYV
+60 NNIKPIIGLDTVYESMHIYVYAKNYLGYQELLKIDYLKDNMNLSYLENSNLLVIIPFKSIDIYEKLKYKDNVYIGFCNDIEKNNALLICDKIVYV
-73 APRNRK
+73 DNVRCLFKK
-79 DKDPNLD
+79 DISYLKYLKMLN
-86 ARYSHLILLAK
+86 
-97 DNQGYKNLATLVSLG
+97 DNFVYNDNA
-112 YTEGFYYKPRIDHEI
+112 YYKT
-127 IEKYHEGI
+127 
-135 ICLSACLAGE
+135 S
-145 VNQAIL
+145 
-151 ANDMEKAKEV
+151 
-161 ALWYKSIFGED
+161 SFED
-172 YYLEIQN
+172 IQTTNEFSKQINLEIPFDKKYIPKFN
-179 NGIKEQVLAN
+179 NSDNNYEYLKKLCILGLNKRFNGKVSNKYKERILY
-189 QKLIQLARELD
+189 ELD
-200 IPLVATNDAHY
+200 
-211 LKREDAYNHEV
+211 
-222 LLCIQT
+222 
-228 GKRMTDED
+228 
-236 RMKFDT
+236 
-242 DELYVKS
+242 
-249 PEEMSDY
+249 
-256 FKNVPDA
+256 
-263 IENTVKIA
+263 
-271 EKCNV
+271 
-276 EFEFGHT
+276 
-283 ILPNYDVPQEFATH
+283 
-297 YDYLEKLTYDGLKN
+297 
-311 RYGENPSKEI
+311 
-321 LERTEYELSVI
+321 VI
-332 KKMGYV
+332 NKMGFV
-338 DYFLIVWDYIHY
+338 DYFLIVYDYVLY
-350 AKTHNIPVG
+350 AKKNDIFVG
-359 PGRGSGAG
+359 PGRGSAAG
-367 SIVAYSIEITD
+367 SLVSYSLGITN
-378 IDPIQYNLI
+378 IDPIKYDLL
-387 FERFLNPERISM
+387 FERFLNINRKKM
-399 PDFDVDFCYEKRD
+399 PDIDIDFESDKRINM
-412 KVIEYVEQKYGK
+412 IEYVKNKYGFDK
-424 DHVSQIITFG
+424 VAVGLTFNNYK
-434 TMSARMVIRDVA
+434 AKLILRD
-446 RVLDM
+446 
-451 PYAEADKLAK
+451 LAK
-461 MIPNEIHIT
+461 LLKVDSNVFDKFIKNINSSLSLKENYQNEKV
-470 IKKAMEQNK
+470 KKYIEMYS
-479 ELKELYDTDEEIK
+479 ELKNLYDISYH
-492 KMLNIAMALEG
+492 LEG
-503 MPRQAST
+503 LKKNTST
-510 HACGIVI
+510 HAAGVIISSEKLGKIIPISNEDGTLKTGI
-517 TKEPV
+517 EMP
-522 VSYVPLYVRDGAI
+522 Y
-535 STQYIMTTLEELGLL
+535 LEKMGLL

-645 INLTGDLA
+645 INLAGDLT
-653 DILGATYGTII
+653 DILGSTYGTII

-845 SFLNNETYLILI
+845 SFLNKETYLILI

-891 KPILIKYPEYD
+891 KPILTKYPEYD
-902 EATLRE
+902 DTTLRE
-908 FEVLSYGMY
+908 FEILSYGMY
-917 ITNHPCSK
+917 ITNHPCNK

-948 IKNIRTIKDKKGGEM
+948 IKSIRNIKDKKGGEM

>member
-1 MLQGKF
+1 MKEKKLIPLKITT
-7 VHLHVHSEFSLLD
+7 EYSLLKSL
-20 GANRI
+20 I
-25 KDLPVRAKELGMNAM
+25 KLPDLISFLLENNIKEC
-40 AITDH
+40 AICDENLN
-45 GAMFGAIDFYKACKA
+45 GFMDFYLKCKE
-60 NDIKPIIGCEVYV
+60 NNIKPIIGLDTVYESMHIYVYAKNYLGYQELLKIDYLKDNMNLSYLENSNLLVIIPFKSIDIYEKLKYKDNIYIGFCNDIEKNNALLICDKIVYV
-73 APRNRK
+73 DNVRCLFKK
-79 DKDPNLD
+79 DISYLKYLKMLN
-86 ARYSHLILLAK
+86 
-97 DNQGYKNLATLVSLG
+97 DNFVYNDNA
-112 YTEGFYYKPRIDHEI
+112 YYKT
-127 IEKYHEGI
+127 
-135 ICLSACLAGE
+135 S
-145 VNQAIL
+145 
-151 ANDMEKAKEV
+151 
-161 ALWYKSIFGED
+161 SFED
-172 YYLEIQN
+172 IQTTYEFSKQINLEIPFDRKYIPKYN
-179 NGIKEQVLAN
+179 NSDNNYEYLKKLCILGLNKRFNGKVSNKYKERILY
-189 QKLIQLARELD
+189 ELD
-200 IPLVATNDAHY
+200 
-211 LKREDAYNHEV
+211 
-222 LLCIQT
+222 
-228 GKRMTDED
+228 
-236 RMKFDT
+236 
-242 DELYVKS
+242 
-249 PEEMSDY
+249 
-256 FKNVPDA
+256 
-263 IENTVKIA
+263 
-271 EKCNV
+271 
-276 EFEFGHT
+276 
-283 ILPNYDVPQEFATH
+283 
-297 YDYLEKLTYDGLKN
+297 
-311 RYGENPSKEI
+311 
-321 LERTEYELSVI
+321 VI
-332 KKMGYV
+332 NKMGFV
-338 DYFLIVWDYIHY
+338 DYFLIVYDYVLY
-350 AKTHNIPVG
+350 AKKNDIFVG
-359 PGRGSGAG
+359 PGRGSAAG
-367 SIVAYSIEITD
+367 SLVSYSLGITN
-378 IDPIQYNLI
+378 IDPIKYDLL
-387 FERFLNPERISM
+387 FERFLNINRKKM
-399 PDFDVDFCYEKRD
+399 PDIDIDFESDKRINM
-412 KVIEYVEQKYGK
+412 IEYVKNKYGFDK
-424 DHVSQIITFG
+424 VAVGLTFNNYK
-434 TMSARMVIRDVA
+434 AKLILRD
-446 RVLDM
+446 
-451 PYAEADKLAK
+451 LAK
-461 MIPNEIHIT
+461 ILKVDSNVFDKFIKNINSSLSLKENYQNEKV
-470 IKKAMEQNK
+470 KKYIEMYS
-479 ELKELYDTDEEIK
+479 ELKNLYDISYH
-492 KMLNIAMALEG
+492 LEG
-503 MPRQAST
+503 LKKNTST
-510 HACGIVI
+510 HAAGVIISSEKLGKIIPISNEDGTLKTGI
-517 TKEPV
+517 EMP
-522 VSYVPLYVRDGAI
+522 Y
-535 STQYIMTTLEELGLL
+535 LEKMGLL

-617 NELTVSLALVRP
+617 NELIVSLALVRP

-645 INLTGDLA
+645 INLTGDLN
-653 DILGATYGTII
+653 DILGSTYGTII

-678 YSLFEADDIRVA
+678 YSLFEADDIRIA

-845 SFLNNETYLILI
+845 SFLNKETYLILI

-908 FEVLSYGMY
+908 FEILSYGMY

-948 IKNIRTIKDKKGGEM
+948 IKSIRTIKDKKGGEM

-985 KNNDLKV
+985 KNNDLKA
-992 NELIRVNVKVSKR
+992 NELIIVNVKVSKR

>member
-1 MLQGKF
+1 MKEKKLIPLKITT
-7 VHLHVHSEFSLLD
+7 EYSLLKSL
-20 GANRI
+20 I
-25 KDLPVRAKELGMNAM
+25 KLPDLISFLNENNIKEC
-40 AITDH
+40 AICDENLN
-45 GAMFGAIDFYKACKA
+45 GFMDFYLKCKE
-60 NDIKPIIGCEVYV
+60 NNIKPIIGLDTVFESMHIYVYAKNYLGYQELLKIDYLKDNMKLSYLENPNLLVIIPFKSIDIYEKLKYKDNVYIGFCNDIEKNSALLISDKIVYV
-73 APRNRK
+73 DNVRCLFKK
-79 DKDPNLD
+79 DISYLKYLKMLN
-86 ARYSHLILLAK
+86 
-97 DNQGYKNLATLVSLG
+97 DNFVYNDNA
-112 YTEGFYYKPRIDHEI
+112 YYKT
-127 IEKYHEGI
+127 
-135 ICLSACLAGE
+135 S
-145 VNQAIL
+145 
-151 ANDMEKAKEV
+151 
-161 ALWYKSIFGED
+161 SFED
-172 YYLEIQN
+172 IQTTYEFSKQINLEIPFDKKYIPKFN
-179 NGIKEQVLAN
+179 N
-189 QKLIQLARELD
+189 
-200 IPLVATNDAHY
+200 
-211 LKREDAYNHEV
+211 
-222 LLCIQT
+222 
-228 GKRMTDED
+228 
-236 RMKFDT
+236 
-242 DELYVKS
+242 
-249 PEEMSDY
+249 SD
-256 FKNVPDA
+256 N
-263 IENTVKIA
+263 N
-271 EKCNV
+271 
-276 EFEFGHT
+276 
-283 ILPNYDVPQEFATH
+283 
-297 YDYLEKLTYDGLKN
+297 YDYLKKLCILGLNKRFN
-311 RYGENPSKEI
+311 GKVSNNYKERI
-321 LERTEYELSVI
+321 LYELDVI
-332 KKMGYV
+332 NKMGFV
-338 DYFLIVWDYIHY
+338 DYFLIVYDYVLY
-350 AKTHNIPVG
+350 AKKNDIFVG
-359 PGRGSGAG
+359 PGRGSAAG
-367 SIVAYSIEITD
+367 SLVSYSLGITN
-378 IDPIQYNLI
+378 IDPIKYDLL
-387 FERFLNPERISM
+387 FERFLNINRKKM
-399 PDFDVDFCYEKRD
+399 PDIDIDFESDKRINM
-412 KVIEYVEQKYGK
+412 IEYVKNKYGFDK
-424 DHVSQIITFG
+424 VAVGLTFNNYK
-434 TMSARMVIRDVA
+434 AKLILRD
-446 RVLDM
+446 
-451 PYAEADKLAK
+451 LAK
-461 MIPNEIHIT
+461 LLKVDSNVFDKFIKNINSSLSLKENYQNEKV
-470 IKKAMEQNK
+470 KKYIEMYS
-479 ELKELYDTDEEIK
+479 ELKNLYDISYH
-492 KMLNIAMALEG
+492 LEG
-503 MPRQAST
+503 LKKNTST
-510 HACGIVI
+510 HAAGVIISSEKLGKIIPISNEDGTLKTGI
-517 TKEPV
+517 EMP
-522 VSYVPLYVRDGAI
+522 Y
-535 STQYIMTTLEELGLL
+535 LEKMGLL

-645 INLTGDLA
+645 INLAGDLT

-948 IKNIRTIKDKKGGEM
+948 IKSIRTIKDKNGGEM

-992 NELIRVNVKVSKR
+992 NELIIVNVKVSKR

>member
-1 MLQGKF
+1 MEEKKLIPLKITT
-7 VHLHVHSEFSLLD
+7 EYSLLKSL
-20 GANRI
+20 I
-25 KDLPVRAKELGMNAM
+25 KLPDLISFLNENNIKEC
-40 AITDH
+40 AICDENLN
-45 GAMFGAIDFYKACKA
+45 GFMDFYLKCKE
-60 NDIKPIIGCEVYV
+60 NNIKPIIGLDTVYESMHIYVYAKNYLGYQELLKIDYLKDNMNLSYLENHNLLVIIPFKSIDIYEKLKYKDNVYIGFCNNIEKNNALLISDKIVYV
-73 APRNRK
+73 DNVRCLYKK
-79 DKDPNLD
+79 DISYLKYLKMLN
-86 ARYSHLILLAK
+86 
-97 DNQGYKNLATLVSLG
+97 DNFVYNDNA
-112 YTEGFYYKPRIDHEI
+112 YYKT
-127 IEKYHEGI
+127 
-135 ICLSACLAGE
+135 S
-145 VNQAIL
+145 
-151 ANDMEKAKEV
+151 
-161 ALWYKSIFGED
+161 SFED
-172 YYLEIQN
+172 IQTTYEFSKQINLEIPFDKKYIPKFN
-179 NGIKEQVLAN
+179 NSDNNYEYLKKLCILGLNKRFNGKVSNKYKERILY
-189 QKLIQLARELD
+189 ELD
-200 IPLVATNDAHY
+200 
-211 LKREDAYNHEV
+211 
-222 LLCIQT
+222 
-228 GKRMTDED
+228 
-236 RMKFDT
+236 
-242 DELYVKS
+242 
-249 PEEMSDY
+249 
-256 FKNVPDA
+256 
-263 IENTVKIA
+263 
-271 EKCNV
+271 
-276 EFEFGHT
+276 
-283 ILPNYDVPQEFATH
+283 
-297 YDYLEKLTYDGLKN
+297 
-311 RYGENPSKEI
+311 
-321 LERTEYELSVI
+321 VI
-332 KKMGYV
+332 NKMGFV
-338 DYFLIVWDYIHY
+338 DYFLIVYDYVLY
-350 AKTHNIPVG
+350 AKKNDIFVG
-359 PGRGSGAG
+359 PGRGSAAG
-367 SIVAYSIEITD
+367 SLVSYSLGITN
-378 IDPIQYNLI
+378 IDPIKYDLL
-387 FERFLNPERISM
+387 FERFLNINRKKM
-399 PDFDVDFCYEKRD
+399 PDIDIDFESDKRINM
-412 KVIEYVEQKYGK
+412 IEYVKNKYGFDK
-424 DHVSQIITFG
+424 VAVGLTFNNYK
-434 TMSARMVIRDVA
+434 AKLILRD
-446 RVLDM
+446 
-451 PYAEADKLAK
+451 LAK
-461 MIPNEIHIT
+461 LLKVDSNVFDKFIKNINSSLSLKENYQNEKV
-470 IKKAMEQNK
+470 KKYIEMYS
-479 ELKELYDTDEEIK
+479 ELKNLYDISYH
-492 KMLNIAMALEG
+492 LEG
-503 MPRQAST
+503 LKKNTST
-510 HACGIVI
+510 HAAGVIISSEKLGKIIPISNEDGTLKTGI
-517 TKEPV
+517 EMP
-522 VSYVPLYVRDGAI
+522 Y
-535 STQYIMTTLEELGLL
+535 LEKMGLL

-711 KNGYSKEFVE
+711 KNGYSKEFVD

-820 DIISKIIR
+820 DIINKIIT

-845 SFLNNETYLILI
+845 SFFNKETYLNLI

-891 KPILIKYPEYD
+891 QPILIKYPEYD
-902 EATLRE
+902 DTTLRE
-908 FEVLSYGMY
+908 FEILSYGMY

-948 IKNIRTIKDKKGGEM
+948 IKSIRTIKDKKGGEM

>member
-1 MLQGKF
+1 MEEKKLIPLKITT
-7 VHLHVHSEFSLLD
+7 EYSLLKSL
-20 GANRI
+20 I
-25 KDLPVRAKELGMNAM
+25 KLPDLISFLNENNIKEC
-40 AITDH
+40 AICDENLN
-45 GAMFGAIDFYKACKA
+45 GFMDFYLKCKE
-60 NDIKPIIGCEVYV
+60 NNIKPIIGLDTVYESMHIYVYAKNYFGYQELLKIDYLKDNMNLSYLENSNLLVIIPFKSIDVYEKLKYKDNVYIGFCNDIEKNNALLISDKIVYV
-73 APRNRK
+73 DNVRCLFKK
-79 DKDPNLD
+79 DISYLKYLKMLN
-86 ARYSHLILLAK
+86 
-97 DNQGYKNLATLVSLG
+97 DNFVYNDNA
-112 YTEGFYYKPRIDHEI
+112 YYKT
-127 IEKYHEGI
+127 
-135 ICLSACLAGE
+135 S
-145 VNQAIL
+145 
-151 ANDMEKAKEV
+151 
-161 ALWYKSIFGED
+161 SFED
-172 YYLEIQN
+172 IQTTYEFSKQINLEIPFDKKYIPKYN
-179 NGIKEQVLAN
+179 NSDNNYEYLKKLCILGLNKRFNGKVSNKYKERILY
-189 QKLIQLARELD
+189 ELD
-200 IPLVATNDAHY
+200 
-211 LKREDAYNHEV
+211 
-222 LLCIQT
+222 
-228 GKRMTDED
+228 
-236 RMKFDT
+236 
-242 DELYVKS
+242 
-249 PEEMSDY
+249 
-256 FKNVPDA
+256 
-263 IENTVKIA
+263 
-271 EKCNV
+271 
-276 EFEFGHT
+276 
-283 ILPNYDVPQEFATH
+283 
-297 YDYLEKLTYDGLKN
+297 
-311 RYGENPSKEI
+311 
-321 LERTEYELSVI
+321 VI
-332 KKMGYV
+332 NKMGFV
-338 DYFLIVWDYIHY
+338 DYFLIVYDYVLY
-350 AKTHNIPVG
+350 AKKNDIFVG
-359 PGRGSGAG
+359 PGRGSAAG
-367 SIVAYSIEITD
+367 SLVSYSLGITN
-378 IDPIQYNLI
+378 IDPIKYDLL
-387 FERFLNPERISM
+387 FERFLNINRKKM
-399 PDFDVDFCYEKRD
+399 PDIDIDFESDKRINM
-412 KVIEYVEQKYGK
+412 IEYVKNKYGFDK
-424 DHVSQIITFG
+424 VAVGLTFNNYK
-434 TMSARMVIRDVA
+434 AKLILRD
-446 RVLDM
+446 
-451 PYAEADKLAK
+451 LAK
-461 MIPNEIHIT
+461 LLKVDSNVFDKFIKNINSSLSLKENYQNEKV
-470 IKKAMEQNK
+470 KKYIEMYS
-479 ELKELYDTDEEIK
+479 ELKNLYDISYH
-492 KMLNIAMALEG
+492 LEG
-503 MPRQAST
+503 LKKNTST
-510 HACGIVI
+510 HAAGVIISSEKLGKIIPISNEDGTLKTGI
-517 TKEPV
+517 EMP
-522 VSYVPLYVRDGAI
+522 Y
-535 STQYIMTTLEELGLL
+535 LEKMGLL

-653 DILGATYGTII
+653 EILGATYGTII

-740 VAYALVSYQMAYLK
+740 VAYALVSYQMAFLK

-845 SFLNNETYLILI
+845 SFLNNETCLILI

-902 EATLRE
+902 DTTLRE
-908 FEVLSYGMY
+908 FEILSYGMY

-934 IKNYLFKNINMVLL
+934 IKNYLFKNVNMVLL

>member
-1 MLQGKF
+1 MKEKKLIPLKITT
-7 VHLHVHSEFSLLD
+7 EYSLLKSL
-20 GANRI
+20 I
-25 KDLPVRAKELGMNAM
+25 KLPDLISFLLENNIKEC
-40 AITDH
+40 AICDENLN
-45 GAMFGAIDFYKACKA
+45 GFMDFYLKCKE
-60 NDIKPIIGCEVYV
+60 NNIKPIIGLDTVYESMHIYVYAKNYLGYQELLKIDYLKDNMNLSYLENSNLLVIIPFKSIDIYEKLKYKDNVYIGFCNDIEKNNALLISDKIVYV
-73 APRNRK
+73 DNVRCLFKK
-79 DKDPNLD
+79 DISYLKYLKMLN
-86 ARYSHLILLAK
+86 
-97 DNQGYKNLATLVSLG
+97 DNFVYNDNA
-112 YTEGFYYKPRIDHEI
+112 YYKT
-127 IEKYHEGI
+127 
-135 ICLSACLAGE
+135 S
-145 VNQAIL
+145 
-151 ANDMEKAKEV
+151 
-161 ALWYKSIFGED
+161 SFED
-172 YYLEIQN
+172 IQTTYEFSKQINLEIPFDKKYIPKYN
-179 NGIKEQVLAN
+179 NSDNNYEYLKKLCILGLNKRFNGKVSNKYKERILY
-189 QKLIQLARELD
+189 ELD
-200 IPLVATNDAHY
+200 
-211 LKREDAYNHEV
+211 
-222 LLCIQT
+222 
-228 GKRMTDED
+228 
-236 RMKFDT
+236 
-242 DELYVKS
+242 
-249 PEEMSDY
+249 
-256 FKNVPDA
+256 
-263 IENTVKIA
+263 
-271 EKCNV
+271 
-276 EFEFGHT
+276 
-283 ILPNYDVPQEFATH
+283 
-297 YDYLEKLTYDGLKN
+297 
-311 RYGENPSKEI
+311 
-321 LERTEYELSVI
+321 VI
-332 KKMGYV
+332 NKMGFV
-338 DYFLIVWDYIHY
+338 DYFLIVYDYVLY
-350 AKTHNIPVG
+350 AKKNDIFVG
-359 PGRGSGAG
+359 PGRGSAAG
-367 SIVAYSIEITD
+367 SLVSYSLGITN
-378 IDPIQYNLI
+378 IDPIKYDLL
-387 FERFLNPERISM
+387 FERFLNINRKKM
-399 PDFDVDFCYEKRD
+399 PDIDIDFESDKRINM
-412 KVIEYVEQKYGK
+412 IEYVKNKYGFDK
-424 DHVSQIITFG
+424 VAVGLTFNNYK
-434 TMSARMVIRDVA
+434 AKLILRD
-446 RVLDM
+446 
-451 PYAEADKLAK
+451 LAK
-461 MIPNEIHIT
+461 LLKVDSNVFDKFIKNINSSLSLKENYQNEKV
-470 IKKAMEQNK
+470 KKYIEMYS
-479 ELKELYDTDEEIK
+479 ELKNLYDISYH
-492 KMLNIAMALEG
+492 LEG
-503 MPRQAST
+503 LKKNTST
-510 HACGIVI
+510 HAAGVIISSEKLGKIIPISNEDGTLKTGI
-517 TKEPV
+517 EMP
-522 VSYVPLYVRDGAI
+522 Y
-535 STQYIMTTLEELGLL
+535 LEKMGLL

-617 NELTVSLALVRP
+617 NELIVSLALVRP

-645 INLTGDLA
+645 INLTGDLT
-653 DILGATYGTII
+653 DILGSTYGTII

-772 SKCEKILSSLKNSG
+772 SKCEKIFSSLKNSG

-845 SFLNNETYLILI
+845 SFLNKETYLILI

-902 EATLRE
+902 DTTLRE
-908 FEVLSYGMY
+908 FEILSYGMY

-948 IKNIRTIKDKKGGEM
+948 IKSIRTIKDKKGGEM

-985 KNNDLKV
+985 KNNDLKA
-992 NELIRVNVKVSKR
+992 NELIIVNVKVSKR

>member
-1 MLQGKF
+1 MKEKKLIPLKITT
-7 VHLHVHSEFSLLD
+7 EYSLLKSL
-20 GANRI
+20 I
-25 KDLPVRAKELGMNAM
+25 KLPDLISFLLENNIKEC
-40 AITDH
+40 AICDENLN
-45 GAMFGAIDFYKACKA
+45 GFMDFYLKCKE
-60 NDIKPIIGCEVYV
+60 NNIKPIIGLDTVYESMHIYVYAKNYLGYQELLKIDYLKDNMNLSYLENSNLLVIIPFKSIDIYEKLKYKDNIYIGFCNDIEKNNALLISDKIVYV
-73 APRNRK
+73 DNVRCLFKK
-79 DKDPNLD
+79 DISYLKYLKMLN
-86 ARYSHLILLAK
+86 
-97 DNQGYKNLATLVSLG
+97 DNFVYNDNA
-112 YTEGFYYKPRIDHEI
+112 YYKT
-127 IEKYHEGI
+127 
-135 ICLSACLAGE
+135 S
-145 VNQAIL
+145 
-151 ANDMEKAKEV
+151 
-161 ALWYKSIFGED
+161 SFED
-172 YYLEIQN
+172 IQTTYEFSKQINLEIPFDKKYIPKYN
-179 NGIKEQVLAN
+179 NSDNNYEYLKKLCILGLNKRFNGKVSNKYKERILY
-189 QKLIQLARELD
+189 ELD
-200 IPLVATNDAHY
+200 
-211 LKREDAYNHEV
+211 
-222 LLCIQT
+222 
-228 GKRMTDED
+228 
-236 RMKFDT
+236 
-242 DELYVKS
+242 
-249 PEEMSDY
+249 
-256 FKNVPDA
+256 
-263 IENTVKIA
+263 
-271 EKCNV
+271 
-276 EFEFGHT
+276 
-283 ILPNYDVPQEFATH
+283 
-297 YDYLEKLTYDGLKN
+297 
-311 RYGENPSKEI
+311 
-321 LERTEYELSVI
+321 VI
-332 KKMGYV
+332 NKMGFV
-338 DYFLIVWDYIHY
+338 DYFLIVYDYVLY
-350 AKTHNIPVG
+350 AKKNDIFVG
-359 PGRGSGAG
+359 PGRGSAAG
-367 SIVAYSIEITD
+367 SLVSYSLGITN
-378 IDPIQYNLI
+378 IDPIKYDLL
-387 FERFLNPERISM
+387 FERFLNINRKKM
-399 PDFDVDFCYEKRD
+399 PDIDIDFESDKRINM
-412 KVIEYVEQKYGK
+412 IEYVKNKYGFDK
-424 DHVSQIITFG
+424 VAVGLTFNNYK
-434 TMSARMVIRDVA
+434 AKLILRD
-446 RVLDM
+446 
-451 PYAEADKLAK
+451 LAK
-461 MIPNEIHIT
+461 ILKVDSNVFDKFIKNINSSLSLKENYQNEKV
-470 IKKAMEQNK
+470 KKYIEMYS
-479 ELKELYDTDEEIK
+479 ELKNLYDISYH
-492 KMLNIAMALEG
+492 LEG
-503 MPRQAST
+503 LKKNTST
-510 HACGIVI
+510 HAAGVIISSEKLGKIIPISNEDGTLKTGI
-517 TKEPV
+517 EMP
-522 VSYVPLYVRDGAI
+522 Y
-535 STQYIMTTLEELGLL
+535 LEKMGLL

-653 DILGATYGTII
+653 DILGSTYGTII

-845 SFLNNETYLILI
+845 SFLNKETYLILI

-908 FEVLSYGMY
+908 FEILSYGMY

-948 IKNIRTIKDKKGGEM
+948 IKSIRTIKDKKGGEM

-992 NELIRVNVKVSKR
+992 NELIIVNVKVSKR

>member
-1 MLQGKF
+1 MKEKKLIPLKITT
-7 VHLHVHSEFSLLD
+7 EYSLLKSL
-20 GANRI
+20 I
-25 KDLPVRAKELGMNAM
+25 KLPDLISFLLENNIKEC
-40 AITDH
+40 AICDENLN
-45 GAMFGAIDFYKACKA
+45 GFMDFYLKCKE
-60 NDIKPIIGCEVYV
+60 NNIKPIIGLDTVYESMHIYVYAKNYLGYQELLKIDYLKDNMNLSYLENSNLLVIIPFKSIDIYEKLKYKDNVYIGFCNDIEKNNALLISDKIVYV
-73 APRNRK
+73 DNVRCLFKK
-79 DKDPNLD
+79 DISYLKYLKMLN
-86 ARYSHLILLAK
+86 
-97 DNQGYKNLATLVSLG
+97 DNFVYNDNA
-112 YTEGFYYKPRIDHEI
+112 YYKT
-127 IEKYHEGI
+127 
-135 ICLSACLAGE
+135 S
-145 VNQAIL
+145 
-151 ANDMEKAKEV
+151 
-161 ALWYKSIFGED
+161 SFED
-172 YYLEIQN
+172 IQTTYEFSKQINLEIPFDKKYIPKYN
-179 NGIKEQVLAN
+179 NSDNNYEYLKKLCILGLNKRFNGKVSNKYKERILY
-189 QKLIQLARELD
+189 ELD
-200 IPLVATNDAHY
+200 
-211 LKREDAYNHEV
+211 
-222 LLCIQT
+222 
-228 GKRMTDED
+228 
-236 RMKFDT
+236 
-242 DELYVKS
+242 
-249 PEEMSDY
+249 
-256 FKNVPDA
+256 
-263 IENTVKIA
+263 
-271 EKCNV
+271 
-276 EFEFGHT
+276 
-283 ILPNYDVPQEFATH
+283 
-297 YDYLEKLTYDGLKN
+297 
-311 RYGENPSKEI
+311 
-321 LERTEYELSVI
+321 VI
-332 KKMGYV
+332 NKMGFV
-338 DYFLIVWDYIHY
+338 DYFLIVYDYVLY
-350 AKTHNIPVG
+350 AKKNDIFVG
-359 PGRGSGAG
+359 PGRGSAAG
-367 SIVAYSIEITD
+367 SLVSYSLGITN
-378 IDPIQYNLI
+378 IDPIKYDLL
-387 FERFLNPERISM
+387 FERFLNINRKKM
-399 PDFDVDFCYEKRD
+399 PDIDIDFESDKRINM
-412 KVIEYVEQKYGK
+412 IEYVKNKYGFDK
-424 DHVSQIITFG
+424 VAVGLTFNNYK
-434 TMSARMVIRDVA
+434 AKLILRD
-446 RVLDM
+446 
-451 PYAEADKLAK
+451 LAK
-461 MIPNEIHIT
+461 ILKVDSNVFDKFIKNINSSLSLKENYQNEKV
-470 IKKAMEQNK
+470 KKYIEMYS
-479 ELKELYDTDEEIK
+479 ELKNLYDISYH
-492 KMLNIAMALEG
+492 LEG
-503 MPRQAST
+503 LKKNTST
-510 HACGIVI
+510 HAAGVIISSEKLGKIIPISNEDGTLKTGI
-517 TKEPV
+517 EMP
-522 VSYVPLYVRDGAI
+522 Y
-535 STQYIMTTLEELGLL
+535 LEKMGLL

-653 DILGATYGTII
+653 DILGSTYGTII

-845 SFLNNETYLILI
+845 SFLNKETYLILI

-902 EATLRE
+902 DTTLRE
-908 FEVLSYGMY
+908 FEILSYGMY

-948 IKNIRTIKDKKGGEM
+948 IKSIRTIKDKKGGEM

-985 KNNDLKV
+985 KNNDLKA
-992 NELIRVNVKVSKR
+992 NELIIVNVKVSKR

>member
-1 MLQGKF
+1 MKEKKLIPLKITT
-7 VHLHVHSEFSLLD
+7 EYSLLKSL
-20 GANRI
+20 I
-25 KDLPVRAKELGMNAM
+25 KLPDLISFLLENNIKEC
-40 AITDH
+40 AICDENLN
-45 GAMFGAIDFYKACKA
+45 GFMDFYLKCKE
-60 NDIKPIIGCEVYV
+60 NNIKPIIGLDTVYESMHIYVYAKNYLGYQELLKIDYLKDNMNLSYLENSNLLVIIPFKSIDIYEKLKYKDNVYIGFCNDIEKNNALLISDKIVYV
-73 APRNRK
+73 DNVRCLFKK
-79 DKDPNLD
+79 DISYLKYLKMLN
-86 ARYSHLILLAK
+86 
-97 DNQGYKNLATLVSLG
+97 DNFVYNDNA
-112 YTEGFYYKPRIDHEI
+112 YYKT
-127 IEKYHEGI
+127 
-135 ICLSACLAGE
+135 S
-145 VNQAIL
+145 
-151 ANDMEKAKEV
+151 
-161 ALWYKSIFGED
+161 SFED
-172 YYLEIQN
+172 IQTTYEFSKQINLEIPFDKKYIPKYN
-179 NGIKEQVLAN
+179 NSDNNYEYLKKLCILGLNKRFNGKVSNKYKERILY
-189 QKLIQLARELD
+189 ELD
-200 IPLVATNDAHY
+200 
-211 LKREDAYNHEV
+211 
-222 LLCIQT
+222 
-228 GKRMTDED
+228 
-236 RMKFDT
+236 
-242 DELYVKS
+242 
-249 PEEMSDY
+249 
-256 FKNVPDA
+256 
-263 IENTVKIA
+263 
-271 EKCNV
+271 
-276 EFEFGHT
+276 
-283 ILPNYDVPQEFATH
+283 
-297 YDYLEKLTYDGLKN
+297 
-311 RYGENPSKEI
+311 
-321 LERTEYELSVI
+321 VI
-332 KKMGYV
+332 NKMGFV
-338 DYFLIVWDYIHY
+338 DYFLIVYDYVLY
-350 AKTHNIPVG
+350 AKKNDIFVG
-359 PGRGSGAG
+359 PGRGSAAG
-367 SIVAYSIEITD
+367 SLVSYSLGITN
-378 IDPIQYNLI
+378 IDPIKYDLL
-387 FERFLNPERISM
+387 FERFLNINRKKM
-399 PDFDVDFCYEKRD
+399 PDIDIDFESDKRINM
-412 KVIEYVEQKYGK
+412 IEYVKNKYGFDK
-424 DHVSQIITFG
+424 VAVGLTFNNYK
-434 TMSARMVIRDVA
+434 AKLILRD
-446 RVLDM
+446 
-451 PYAEADKLAK
+451 LAK
-461 MIPNEIHIT
+461 LLKVDSNVFDKFIKNINSSLSLKENYQNEKV
-470 IKKAMEQNK
+470 KKYIEMYS
-479 ELKELYDTDEEIK
+479 ELKNLYDISYH
-492 KMLNIAMALEG
+492 LEG
-503 MPRQAST
+503 LKKNTST
-510 HACGIVI
+510 HAAGVIISSEKLGKIIPISNEDGTLKTGI
-517 TKEPV
+517 EMP
-522 VSYVPLYVRDGAI
+522 Y
-535 STQYIMTTLEELGLL
+535 LEKMGLL

-653 DILGATYGTII
+653 DILGSTYGTII
-664 YQEQVMKIFEKVGG
+664 YQEQVMKIFEKIGG

-711 KNGYSKEFVE
+711 KNGYSKEFLE

-845 SFLNNETYLILI
+845 SFLNKETYLILI

-908 FEVLSYGMY
+908 FEILSYGMY

-948 IKNIRTIKDKKGGEM
+948 IKSIRTIKDKKGGEM

-985 KNNDLKV
+985 KNNDLKA
-992 NELIRVNVKVSKR
+992 NELIIVNVKVSKR

>member
-1 MLQGKF
+1 MEEKKLIPLKITT
-7 VHLHVHSEFSLLD
+7 EYSLLKSL
-20 GANRI
+20 I
-25 KDLPVRAKELGMNAM
+25 KLPDLISFLNENNIKEC
-40 AITDH
+40 AICDENLN
-45 GAMFGAIDFYKACKA
+45 GFMDFYLKCKE
-60 NDIKPIIGCEVYV
+60 NNIKPIIGLDTVYESMHIYVYAKNYLGYQELLKIDYLKDNMNLSYLENSNLLVIIPFKSIDIYEKLKYKDNVYIGFCNDIEKNNALLISDKIVYV
-73 APRNRK
+73 DNVRCLFKK
-79 DKDPNLD
+79 DISYLKYLKMLN
-86 ARYSHLILLAK
+86 
-97 DNQGYKNLATLVSLG
+97 DNFVYNDNA
-112 YTEGFYYKPRIDHEI
+112 YYKT
-127 IEKYHEGI
+127 
-135 ICLSACLAGE
+135 S
-145 VNQAIL
+145 
-151 ANDMEKAKEV
+151 
-161 ALWYKSIFGED
+161 SFED
-172 YYLEIQN
+172 IQTTYEYSKQINLEIPFDKKYRPKYN
-179 NGIKEQVLAN
+179 NSDNNYEYLKKLCILGLNKRFNGKVSNKYKERILY
-189 QKLIQLARELD
+189 ELD
-200 IPLVATNDAHY
+200 
-211 LKREDAYNHEV
+211 
-222 LLCIQT
+222 
-228 GKRMTDED
+228 
-236 RMKFDT
+236 
-242 DELYVKS
+242 
-249 PEEMSDY
+249 
-256 FKNVPDA
+256 
-263 IENTVKIA
+263 
-271 EKCNV
+271 
-276 EFEFGHT
+276 
-283 ILPNYDVPQEFATH
+283 
-297 YDYLEKLTYDGLKN
+297 
-311 RYGENPSKEI
+311 
-321 LERTEYELSVI
+321 VI
-332 KKMGYV
+332 NKMGFV
-338 DYFLIVWDYIHY
+338 DYFLIVYDYVLY
-350 AKTHNIPVG
+350 AKKNDIFVG
-359 PGRGSGAG
+359 PGRGSAAG
-367 SIVAYSIEITD
+367 SLVSYSLGITN
-378 IDPIQYNLI
+378 IDPIKYDLL
-387 FERFLNPERISM
+387 FERFLNINRKKM
-399 PDFDVDFCYEKRD
+399 PDIDIDFESDKRINM
-412 KVIEYVEQKYGK
+412 IEYVKNKYGFDK
-424 DHVSQIITFG
+424 VAIGLTFNNYK
-434 TMSARMVIRDVA
+434 AKLILRD
-446 RVLDM
+446 
-451 PYAEADKLAK
+451 LAK
-461 MIPNEIHIT
+461 LLKVDSNVFDKFIKNINSSLSLKENYQNEKV
-470 IKKAMEQNK
+470 KKYIEMYS
-479 ELKELYDTDEEIK
+479 ELKNLYDISYH
-492 KMLNIAMALEG
+492 LEG
-503 MPRQAST
+503 LKKNTST
-510 HACGIVI
+510 HAAGVIISSEKLGKIIPISNEDGTLKTGI
-517 TKEPV
+517 EMP
-522 VSYVPLYVRDGAI
+522 Y
-535 STQYIMTTLEELGLL
+535 LEKMGLL

-645 INLTGDLA
+645 INLAGDLT
-653 DILGATYGTII
+653 DILGSTYGTII

-814 IRGLND
+814 IRGLTD

-828 VRENGFNDIFDF
+828 VRENGFDDIFDF

-902 EATLRE
+902 DTTLRE

-934 IKNYLFKNINMVLL
+934 IKNYLFKNVNMVLL

>member
-1 MLQGKF
+1 M
-7 VHLHVHSEFSLLD
+7 
-20 GANRI
+20 
-25 KDLPVRAKELGMNAM
+25 
-40 AITDH
+40 
-45 GAMFGAIDFYKACKA
+45 
-60 NDIKPIIGCEVYV
+60 
-73 APRNRK
+73 
-79 DKDPNLD
+79 
-86 ARYSHLILLAK
+86 
-97 DNQGYKNLATLVSLG
+97 
-112 YTEGFYYKPRIDHEI
+112 GF
-127 IEKYHEGI
+127 
-135 ICLSACLAGE
+135 
-145 VNQAIL
+145 
-151 ANDMEKAKEV
+151 
-161 ALWYKSIFGED
+161 
-172 YYLEIQN
+172 
-179 NGIKEQVLAN
+179 
-189 QKLIQLARELD
+189 
-200 IPLVATNDAHY
+200 
-211 LKREDAYNHEV
+211 
-222 LLCIQT
+222 
-228 GKRMTDED
+228 
-236 RMKFDT
+236 
-242 DELYVKS
+242 
-249 PEEMSDY
+249 
-256 FKNVPDA
+256 
-263 IENTVKIA
+263 
-271 EKCNV
+271 
-276 EFEFGHT
+276 
-283 ILPNYDVPQEFATH
+283 
-297 YDYLEKLTYDGLKN
+297 
-311 RYGENPSKEI
+311 
-321 LERTEYELSVI
+321 
-332 KKMGYV
+332 V
-338 DYFLIVWDYIHY
+338 DYFLIVYDYVLY
-350 AKTHNIPVG
+350 AKKNDIFVG
-359 PGRGSGAG
+359 PGRGSAAG
-367 SIVAYSIEITD
+367 SLVSYSLGITN
-378 IDPIQYNLI
+378 IDPIKYDLL
-387 FERFLNPERISM
+387 FERFLNINRKKM
-399 PDFDVDFCYEKRD
+399 PDIDIDFESDKRINM
-412 KVIEYVEQKYGK
+412 IEYVKNKYGFDK
-424 DHVSQIITFG
+424 VAVGLTFNNYK
-434 TMSARMVIRDVA
+434 AKLILRD
-446 RVLDM
+446 
-451 PYAEADKLAK
+451 LAK
-461 MIPNEIHIT
+461 LLKVDSNVFDKFIKNINSSLSLKENYQNEKV
-470 IKKAMEQNK
+470 KKYIEMYS
-479 ELKELYDTDEEIK
+479 ELKNLYDISYH
-492 KMLNIAMALEG
+492 LEG
-503 MPRQAST
+503 LKKNTST
-510 HACGIVI
+510 HAAGVIISSEKLGKIIPISNEDGTLKTGI
-517 TKEPV
+517 EMP
-522 VSYVPLYVRDGAI
+522 Y
-535 STQYIMTTLEELGLL
+535 LEKMGLL

-772 SKCEKILSSLKNSG
+772 SKCEKMLSSLKNSG

-891 KPILIKYPEYD
+891 KPILTKYPEYD
-902 EATLRE
+902 DTTLRE
-908 FEVLSYGMY
+908 FEILSYGMY

-934 IKNYLFKNINMVLL
+934 IKNYLFKNVNMVLL
-948 IKNIRTIKDKKGGEM
+948 IKSIRTIKDKKGGEM

-992 NELIRVNVKVSKR
+992 NELIIVNVKVSKR

>member
-1 MLQGKF
+1 MEEKKLIPLKITT
-7 VHLHVHSEFSLLD
+7 EYSLLKSL
-20 GANRI
+20 I
-25 KDLPVRAKELGMNAM
+25 KLPDLISFLNENNIKEC
-40 AITDH
+40 AICDENLN
-45 GAMFGAIDFYKACKA
+45 GFMDFYLKCKE
-60 NDIKPIIGCEVYV
+60 NNIKPIIGLDTVYESMHIYVYAKNYLGYQELLKIDYLKDNMNLSYLENSNLLVIIPFKSIDIYEKLKYKDNVYIGFCNDIEKNNALLICDKIVYV
-73 APRNRK
+73 
-79 DKDPNLD
+79 
-86 ARYSHLILLAK
+86 
-97 DNQGYKNLATLVSLG
+97 DNVRCLFKKNISYLKYLKMLNDNFVYNDNA
-112 YTEGFYYKPRIDHEI
+112 YYKT
-127 IEKYHEGI
+127 
-135 ICLSACLAGE
+135 S
-145 VNQAIL
+145 
-151 ANDMEKAKEV
+151 
-161 ALWYKSIFGED
+161 SFED
-172 YYLEIQN
+172 IQTTNEFSKQINLEIPFDKKYIPKYN
-179 NGIKEQVLAN
+179 NSDNNYEYLKKLCILGLNKRFNGKVSNKYKERILY
-189 QKLIQLARELD
+189 ELD
-200 IPLVATNDAHY
+200 
-211 LKREDAYNHEV
+211 
-222 LLCIQT
+222 
-228 GKRMTDED
+228 
-236 RMKFDT
+236 
-242 DELYVKS
+242 
-249 PEEMSDY
+249 
-256 FKNVPDA
+256 
-263 IENTVKIA
+263 
-271 EKCNV
+271 
-276 EFEFGHT
+276 
-283 ILPNYDVPQEFATH
+283 
-297 YDYLEKLTYDGLKN
+297 
-311 RYGENPSKEI
+311 
-321 LERTEYELSVI
+321 VI
-332 KKMGYV
+332 NKMGFV
-338 DYFLIVWDYIHY
+338 DYFLIVYDYVLY
-350 AKTHNIPVG
+350 AKKNDIFVG
-359 PGRGSGAG
+359 PGRGSAAG
-367 SIVAYSIEITD
+367 SLVSYSLGITN
-378 IDPIQYNLI
+378 IDPIKYDLL
-387 FERFLNPERISM
+387 FERFLNINRKKM
-399 PDFDVDFCYEKRD
+399 PDIDIDFESDKRINM
-412 KVIEYVEQKYGK
+412 IEYVKNKYGFDK
-424 DHVSQIITFG
+424 VAVGLTFNNYK
-434 TMSARMVIRDVA
+434 AKLILRD
-446 RVLDM
+446 
-451 PYAEADKLAK
+451 LAK
-461 MIPNEIHIT
+461 ILKVDSNVFDKFIKNINSSLSLKENYQNEKV
-470 IKKAMEQNK
+470 KKYIEMYS
-479 ELKELYDTDEEIK
+479 ELKNLYDISYH
-492 KMLNIAMALEG
+492 LEG
-503 MPRQAST
+503 LKKNTST
-510 HACGIVI
+510 HAAGVIISSEKLGKIIPISNEDGTLKTGI
-517 TKEPV
+517 EMP
-522 VSYVPLYVRDGAI
+522 Y
-535 STQYIMTTLEELGLL
+535 LEKMGLL

-645 INLTGDLA
+645 INLAGDLA
-653 DILGATYGTII
+653 DILGSTYGTII

-772 SKCEKILSSLKNSG
+772 SKCEKILSSLKNSR

-845 SFLNNETYLILI
+845 SFLNKETYLILI

-891 KPILIKYPEYD
+891 KPILTKYPEYD
-902 EATLRE
+902 DTTLRE
-908 FEVLSYGMY
+908 FEILSYGMY

-948 IKNIRTIKDKKGGEM
+948 IKSIRNIKDKKGGEM

-992 NELIRVNVKVSKR
+992 NELIRVNVKVSKM

>member
-1 MLQGKF
+1 MKEKKLIPLKITT
-7 VHLHVHSEFSLLD
+7 EYSLLKSL
-20 GANRI
+20 I
-25 KDLPVRAKELGMNAM
+25 KLPDLISFLLENNIKEC
-40 AITDH
+40 AICDENLN
-45 GAMFGAIDFYKACKA
+45 GFMDFYLKCKE
-60 NDIKPIIGCEVYV
+60 NNIKPIIGLDTVYESMHIYVYAKNYLGYQELLKIDYLKDNMNLSYLENSNLLVIIPFKSIDIYEKLKYKDNVYIGFCNDIEKNNALLISDKIVYV
-73 APRNRK
+73 DNVRCLFKK
-79 DKDPNLD
+79 DISYLKYLKMLN
-86 ARYSHLILLAK
+86 
-97 DNQGYKNLATLVSLG
+97 DNFVYNDNA
-112 YTEGFYYKPRIDHEI
+112 YYKT
-127 IEKYHEGI
+127 
-135 ICLSACLAGE
+135 S
-145 VNQAIL
+145 
-151 ANDMEKAKEV
+151 
-161 ALWYKSIFGED
+161 SFED
-172 YYLEIQN
+172 IQTTYEFSKQINLEIPFDKKYIPKYN
-179 NGIKEQVLAN
+179 NSDNNYEYLKKLCILGLNKRFNGKVSNKYKERILY
-189 QKLIQLARELD
+189 ELD
-200 IPLVATNDAHY
+200 
-211 LKREDAYNHEV
+211 
-222 LLCIQT
+222 
-228 GKRMTDED
+228 
-236 RMKFDT
+236 
-242 DELYVKS
+242 
-249 PEEMSDY
+249 
-256 FKNVPDA
+256 
-263 IENTVKIA
+263 
-271 EKCNV
+271 
-276 EFEFGHT
+276 
-283 ILPNYDVPQEFATH
+283 
-297 YDYLEKLTYDGLKN
+297 
-311 RYGENPSKEI
+311 
-321 LERTEYELSVI
+321 VI
-332 KKMGYV
+332 NKMGFV
-338 DYFLIVWDYIHY
+338 DYFLIVYDYVLY
-350 AKTHNIPVG
+350 AKKNDIFVG
-359 PGRGSGAG
+359 PGRGSAAG
-367 SIVAYSIEITD
+367 SLVSYSLGITN
-378 IDPIQYNLI
+378 IDPIKYDLL
-387 FERFLNPERISM
+387 FERFLNINRKKM
-399 PDFDVDFCYEKRD
+399 PDIDIDFESDKRINM
-412 KVIEYVEQKYGK
+412 IEYVKNKYGFDK
-424 DHVSQIITFG
+424 VAVGLTFNNYK
-434 TMSARMVIRDVA
+434 AKLILRD
-446 RVLDM
+446 
-451 PYAEADKLAK
+451 LAK
-461 MIPNEIHIT
+461 ILKVDSNVFDKFIKNINSSLSLKENYQNEKV
-470 IKKAMEQNK
+470 KKYIEMYS
-479 ELKELYDTDEEIK
+479 ELKNLYDISYH
-492 KMLNIAMALEG
+492 LEG
-503 MPRQAST
+503 LKKNTST
-510 HACGIVI
+510 HAAGVIISSEKLGKIIPISNEDGTLKTGI
-517 TKEPV
+517 EMP
-522 VSYVPLYVRDGAI
+522 Y
-535 STQYIMTTLEELGLL
+535 LEKMGLL

-617 NELTVSLALVRP
+617 NELIVSLALVRP

-653 DILGATYGTII
+653 DILGSTYGTII
-664 YQEQVMKIFEKVGG
+664 YQEQVMKIFEKIGG

-845 SFLNNETYLILI
+845 SFLNKETYLILI

-902 EATLRE
+902 DTTLRE
-908 FEVLSYGMY
+908 FEILSYGMY

-948 IKNIRTIKDKKGGEM
+948 IKSIRTIKDKKGGEM

-985 KNNDLKV
+985 KNNDLKA
-992 NELIRVNVKVSKR
+992 NELIIVNVKVSKR

>member
-1 MLQGKF
+1 MEEKKLIPLKITT
-7 VHLHVHSEFSLLD
+7 EYSLLKSL
-20 GANRI
+20 I
-25 KDLPVRAKELGMNAM
+25 KLPDLISFLNENNIKEC
-40 AITDH
+40 AICDENLN
-45 GAMFGAIDFYKACKA
+45 GFMDFYLKCKE
-60 NDIKPIIGCEVYV
+60 NNIKPIIGLDTVYESMHIYVYAKNYLGYQELLKIDYLKDNMNLSYLENSNLLVIIPFKSIDIYEKLKYKDNVYIGFCNDIEKNNALLISDKIVYV
-73 APRNRK
+73 DNVRCLFKK
-79 DKDPNLD
+79 DISYLKYLKMLN
-86 ARYSHLILLAK
+86 
-97 DNQGYKNLATLVSLG
+97 DNFVYNDNA
-112 YTEGFYYKPRIDHEI
+112 YYKT
-127 IEKYHEGI
+127 
-135 ICLSACLAGE
+135 S
-145 VNQAIL
+145 
-151 ANDMEKAKEV
+151 
-161 ALWYKSIFGED
+161 SFED
-172 YYLEIQN
+172 IQTTYEFSKQINLEIPFDKKYIPKYN
-179 NGIKEQVLAN
+179 NSDNNYEYLKKLCILGLNKRFNGKVSNKYKERILY
-189 QKLIQLARELD
+189 ELD
-200 IPLVATNDAHY
+200 
-211 LKREDAYNHEV
+211 
-222 LLCIQT
+222 
-228 GKRMTDED
+228 
-236 RMKFDT
+236 
-242 DELYVKS
+242 
-249 PEEMSDY
+249 
-256 FKNVPDA
+256 
-263 IENTVKIA
+263 
-271 EKCNV
+271 
-276 EFEFGHT
+276 
-283 ILPNYDVPQEFATH
+283 
-297 YDYLEKLTYDGLKN
+297 
-311 RYGENPSKEI
+311 
-321 LERTEYELSVI
+321 VI
-332 KKMGYV
+332 NKMGFV
-338 DYFLIVWDYIHY
+338 DYFLIVYDYVLY
-350 AKTHNIPVG
+350 AKKNDIFVG
-359 PGRGSGAG
+359 PGRGSAAG
-367 SIVAYSIEITD
+367 SLVSYSLGITN
-378 IDPIQYNLI
+378 IDPIKYDLL
-387 FERFLNPERISM
+387 FERFLNINRKKM
-399 PDFDVDFCYEKRD
+399 PDIDIDFESDKRINM
-412 KVIEYVEQKYGK
+412 IEYVKNKYGFDK
-424 DHVSQIITFG
+424 VAVGLTFNNYK
-434 TMSARMVIRDVA
+434 AKLILRD
-446 RVLDM
+446 
-451 PYAEADKLAK
+451 LAK
-461 MIPNEIHIT
+461 LLKVDSNVFDKFIKNINSSLSLKENYQNEKV
-470 IKKAMEQNK
+470 KKYIEMYS
-479 ELKELYDTDEEIK
+479 ELKNLYDISYH
-492 KMLNIAMALEG
+492 LEG
-503 MPRQAST
+503 LKKNTST
-510 HACGIVI
+510 HAAGVIISSEKLGKIIPISNEDGTLKTGI
-517 TKEPV
+517 EMP
-522 VSYVPLYVRDGAI
+522 Y
-535 STQYIMTTLEELGLL
+535 LEKMGLL

-645 INLTGDLA
+645 INLAGDLT
-653 DILGATYGTII
+653 DILGSTYGTII

-828 VRENGFNDIFDF
+828 VRENGFDDIFDF
-840 FVKTN
+840 FVKIN

-908 FEVLSYGMY
+908 FEILSYGMY

-948 IKNIRTIKDKKGGEM
+948 IKSIRTIKDKKGGEM